1 MAGNGI
7 ELAVAYV
14 SIVPEVSKIA
24 PGVRKALGDT
34 GRYGDAAGKTLG
46 SKMASGASGALKKGL
61 KVAGLASLGV
71 SVGGAI
77 SAGLYKGLGR
87 LTAIEQA
94 QAKLKG
100 LGHSAQSVSTIM
112 DNALAS
118 VKGTAFGLEE
128 AASVAASS
136 VAAGIRP
143 GKELEK
149 TLKLVADASTI
160 AGRDMGSMG
169 TIFNK
174 VIAQGKVQGDELMQL
189 SEAGIPALALLSKQM
204 GKTTTEVSGMIRKG
218 QIDAKTFM
226 DAIGKGMP
234 GAALA
239 AGQTTQGAFKN
250 MGAAAGRLGA
260 TLAGPFYHQARD
272 AFSGMTEL
280 LDSMDA
286 TAQPVMKRFEG
297 YIRGTMVPALR
308 SMAPEAKTAF
318 TALGDSLSS
327 VVSAGQLDQAK
338 ASAVTVLTGMRDAAI
353 ALAPPLLRLVTVAA
367 QAGAAISVDTWKIFA
382 DVLNATAEVA
392 EHVVAPIASVVA
404 KLTGAVPGL
413 TQTVAV
419 FTLLRK
425 AMAMDSAIGSV
436 EKLGGRISALSGY
449 AGKASGVVG
458 ALGAK
463 VSGLTGALT
472 GFGGLAVGA
481 VVTGVTMLAST
492 VNSANSSFESASKG
506 MRAANV
512 ELEKVRNNIMLTK
525 GEMSTEQVDAVTA
538 SLNKTIDAT
547 KQLSETSKFGTQ
559 LSHLFGAY
567 NGDGMDRQIEKINTA
582 KKSVESWQFV
592 QDRLGMS
599 QKEITQA
606 IAQGGDAYDSLVSKV
621 GGLGAQGKAAAADIQ
636 YLRSKVTEMQS
647 EAQNATPLQQ
657 FTSAMKLLG
666 DASADTSEKLNV
678 YSQTV
683 ALLAGRDLSAEQSTA
698 NLNAQVEQ
706 NKQAFE
712 QAGQAAA
719 QAGGAMLTVT
729 GQIDT
734 TTAAGRELFSSA
746 QKMSEALYGQITA
759 MQQKGSTEK
768 DMIAQAQA
776 TRDTFIMNA
785 QAAGLNAEQA
795 NKLADS
801 YIGIPKQVVTV
812 ITNPGIAAASAEIAK
827 YKGKLDAVP
836 KEKAVTVKTLSED
849 AKKQLEDVGFKTQ
862 KLKDGK
868 VKITADDKQLQ
879 GVLENAKK
887 GVFNFASLAGQKKP
901 KLSVDNSQAMKGI
914 NQVKQ
919 GIDNLT
925 DKTVTITTKHKDVKG
940 HSLGGIL
947 GFSTGGFLPTT
958 GPGTE
963 RRDGFLGVDASGS
976 PIARVDA
983 GEHVTRR
990 SMSEKYHRELT
1001 EINNGTFPKLPGY
1014 ATGGTVG
1021 KKPLGM
1027 VSSIKDTASRFD
1039 LTGFATGTYGMPTIN
1054 GDKYVYGGRG
1064 WGDNLA
1070 MPIALARRAA
1080 GLAPFGE
1087 VPSVEQLPAYL
1098 QTLGARPGS
1107 WSKGKLAINFTLD
1120 GDKGSVVEAILPD
1133 GTIATMV
1140 PGKGGVLG
1148 GHVYGG
1154 LNQSYVM
1161 PASNPLAILAGV
1173 QNLPEQ
1179 LLDDK
1184 GNLLEGDELKKA
1196 IQDAGGASALPG
1208 LFKSSGTTVGSSG
1221 TITGAIK
1228 DVISAGVTGQV
1239 ADVLSVFGI
1248 EDRMPPLVNAVL
1260 QLAGLAKNQMGGSLS
1275 AGNSGAVDQMTGRTY
1290 EPSREEIAASMVATT
1305 PRSVAG
1311 AGAGQWRTTA
1321 LAALEW
1327 LGMSTAMVD
1336 NVLAE
1341 IQKRSK
1347 GNTNYSAPAPLTEEE
1362 KEQQEDFADNRAD
1375 YADSMR
1381 VYESKLAEWEKN
1393 GGKDKN
1399 GKPVAKPR
1407 KPKAPG
1413 EPKEKEFKDATVH
1426 GLMGLTPQ
1434 EFFSNVDSELPR
1446 QIYHPLANIVA
1457 GLKIMD
1463 SDNASLEML
1472 WGQMKHY
1479 EQGGKVKP
1487 NPKLKAMLKKAGVD
1501 VSGDDQII
1509 TAKTGEMIM
1518 SKTAAAGNEAVLDQM
1533 NQGVPLDERGLR
1545 AAPANMALSVYDSV
1559 APQTAAQIASGVVTA
1574 GGKIASGALREG
1586 GKALGAGVST
1596 GGNMV
1601 GSALGAIPVVGA
1613 PIGAV
1618 VSGASG
1624 IAGSAIDIGSGL
1636 AADTVDMF
1644 TPMAADLAGEGA
1656 SQVAMA
1662 GSRMMHAG
1670 VDTLNGGVP
1679 TLQEMLSD
1687 HLPEMGAA
1695 LSAVSSALPQ
1705 QIGGG
1710 AFTQQLTAPGRG
1722 GNTYNFYGVMQDMK
1736 AKFNEVSMADRMGIG
1751 AVMV

>member
-24 PGVRKALGDT
+24 PGVRQALGDT

-46 SKMASGASGALKKGL
+46 SKMAGGASSALKKGL
-61 KVAGLASLGV
+61 KVAGLASLGA

-204 GKTTTEVSGMIRKG
+204 GKTTTEVSGMIKKG

-272 AFSGMTEL
+272 VFSGMTTL
-280 LDSMDA
+280 LDGLDA

-318 TALGDSLSS
+318 AALGESLSS

-338 ASAVTVLTGMRDAAI
+338 NSAVTVLTGMRDAAI

-367 QAGAAISVDTWKIFA
+367 QVGAAISVDTWKIFA
-382 DVLNATAEVA
+382 DVLNGTAEVA
-392 EHVVAPIASVVA
+392 EHVVAPITSVVA
-404 KLTGAVPGL
+404 KLTGAAPGL
-413 TQTVAV
+413 MQTVTV

-436 EKLGGRISALSGY
+436 EKLGGRLVTLSDY

-458 ALGAK
+458 ALGSK
-463 VSGLTGALT
+463 VSGLAGSLT
-472 GFGGLAVGA
+472 GLSGIAIGA

-492 VNSANSSFESASKG
+492 VNSANSSFDSASKG

-512 ELEKVRNNIMLTK
+512 ELEKVRNNVMLTK

-567 NGDGMDRQIEKINTA
+567 NGDGLDRQIEKINTA

-599 QKEITQA
+599 QKEMTQA
-606 IAQGGDAYDSLVSKV
+606 IAQGGDAYNSLVSKV
-621 GGLGAQGKAAAADIQ
+621 GGLGEQGKAAAADIQ
-636 YLRSKVTEMQS
+636 YLRSKVTEMQ
-647 EAQNATPLQQ
+647 AAALNATPLQQ

-666 DASADTSEKLNV
+666 DASVDTSAKLNV

-698 NLNAQVEQ
+698 NLNAEVEQ

-712 QAGQAAA
+712 QAAEAAA
-719 QAGGAMLTVT
+719 QAGGVMVT
-729 GQIDT
+729 ASGQIDT

-812 ITNPGIAAASAEIAK
+812 ITNPGMAAASAEIAK

-836 KEKAVTVKTLSED
+836 NEKAVTVKTLSED
-849 AKKQLEDVGFKTQ
+849 AEKQLEDVGFKTQ

-887 GVFNFASLAGQKKP
+887 GVFSFASLAGQKKP
-901 KLSVDNSQAMKGI
+901 KLAVDNSQAMKGI

-919 GIDNLT
+919 GISSIT

-940 HSLGGIL
+940 HFLGGIL
-947 GFSTGGFLPTT
+947 GFSTGGFLPTS

-963 RRDGFLGVDASGS
+963 CRDGFLGVDASGS

-1014 ATGGTVG
+1014 ATGGMVG
-1021 KKPLGM
+1021 KKPLEIG
-1027 VSSIKDTASRFD
+1027 STLKDTASRFD
-1039 LTGFATGTYGMPTIN
+1039 LTGFATGAYGMPTIN

-1098 QTLGARPGS
+1098 QTLGARPGP
-1107 WSKGKLAINFTLD
+1107 WSKGKLAINFTLN
-1120 GDKGSVVEAILPD
+1120 GAKGSVVEAVLPD
-1133 GTIATMV
+1133 GTVATMV

-1148 GHVYGG
+1148 GHVLGG

-1184 GNLLEGDELKKA
+1184 GNLLEGDALKKA

-1208 LFKSSGTTVGSSG
+1208 LFKSSGTTIGSSG

-1228 DVISAGVTGQV
+1228 DVMSAGVTGQV

-1260 QLAGLAKNQMGGSLS
+1260 QLAGLAKNGVGSA
-1275 AGNSGAVDQMTGRTY
+1275 AGSGAAVDQMAGRTY
-1290 EPSREEIAASMVATT
+1290 EPSRDEIAASMVATT

-1311 AGAGQWRTTA
+1311 AGAQQWRTTA

-1327 LGMSTAMVD
+1327 LGMPTAMVD
-1336 NVLAE
+1336 NVLTE

-1347 GNTNYSAPAPLTEEE
+1347 GNTNYSAPAPLSEEE
-1362 KEQQEDFADNRAD
+1362 KEQQEGFAETSAD
-1375 YADSMR
+1375 YADRMR

-1545 AAPANMALSVYDSV
+1545 AAPANMALNVYDSV
-1559 APQTAAQIASGVVTA
+1559 APQAAAQIASGVVTA

-1613 PIGAV
+1613 PVGAV

-1736 AKFNEVSMADRMGIG
+1736 VKFNEVSMADRMGIG

>member
-24 PGVRKALGDT
+24 PGVRQALGDT

-327 VVSAGQLDQAK
+327 VVSAGELDQAK

-382 DVLNATAEVA
+382 DVLNATAEIA
-392 EHVVAPIASVVA
+392 EHVVAPITSVVA

-419 FTLLRK
+419 FTLLRR
-425 AMAMDSAIGSV
+425 AMAMDSTIAVV
-436 EKLGGRISALSGY
+436 EKLGGRISALSDY
-449 AGKASGVVG
+449 AGKAGGVVS
-458 ALGAK
+458 ALGSK

-492 VNSANSSFESASKG
+492 VNSANSSFDSASKG

-512 ELEKVRNNIMLTK
+512 ELEKVRNNVMLTN

-547 KQLSETSKFGTQ
+547 KELSEASKFGTQ

-567 NGDGMDRQIEKINTA
+567 NGDGLDRQIAKIDTA
-582 KKSVESWQFV
+582 KASMESWQFV

-606 IAQGGDAYDSLVSKV
+606 IAQGGDAYNSLVSKV

-636 YLRSKVTEMQS
+636 YLRSKVTEMQ
-647 EAQNATPLQQ
+647 AAAHNATPLQQ

-698 NLNAQVEQ
+698 NLNAEVEQ

-712 QAGQAAA
+712 QAAEAAA
-719 QAGGAMLTVT
+719 QAGGVMVT
-729 GQIDT
+729 ASGQIDT

-812 ITNPGIAAASAEIAK
+812 ITNPGMAAASAEIAK

-849 AKKQLEDVGFKTQ
+849 AEKQLEDVGFKTQ

-887 GVFNFASLAGQKKP
+887 GVFQFAGLADKKTP
-901 KLSVDNSQAMKGI
+901 RLKVDNSQAMKGI

-919 GIDNLT
+919 GIDNLS

-940 HSLGGIL
+940 HFLGGLL

-1021 KKPLGM
+1021 KKPLEM

-1039 LTGFATGTYGMPTIN
+1039 LTGFASGIYGMPTIN

-1070 MPIALARRAA
+1070 MPVALARRAA

-1120 GDKGSVVEAILPD
+1120 GAKGSVVEAVLPD
-1133 GTIATMV
+1133 GTVATMV
-1140 PGKGGVLG
+1140 PGKGGILG

-1208 LFKSSGTTVGSSG
+1208 LFKSSGATVGSSG

-1275 AGNSGAVDQMTGRTY
+1275 AGNSGAVDQMAGRTY

-1341 IQKRSK
+1341 IEKRSK

-1362 KEQQEDFADNRAD
+1362 KEQQADFAENRAD

-1545 AAPANMALSVYDSV
+1545 AAPANMALNVYDSV
-1559 APQTAAQIASGVVTA
+1559 APQAAAQIASGVVTA

-1687 HLPEMGAA
+1687 HLPETGAA

>member
-24 PGVRKALGDT
+24 PGVRQALGDT

-46 SKMASGASGALKKGL
+46 SKMARGASGALKKGL

-136 VAAGIRP
+136 VAAGIKP
-143 GKELEK
+143 GKDLEK

-174 VIAQGKVQGDELMQL
+174 VIAQGKVQGDELMRL

-204 GKTTTEVSGMIRKG
+204 GKTTTEVSGMIKKG

-272 AFSGMTEL
+272 AFSGMTTL
-280 LDSMDA
+280 LDSLDA
-286 TAQPVMKRFEG
+286 SAQPVMKRFEG

-318 TALGDSLSS
+318 AALGDSLSS
-327 VVSAGQLDQAK
+327 VVSTGQLDQAK

-367 QAGAAISVDTWKIFA
+367 QVGAAISVDTWKIFA

-404 KLTGAVPGL
+404 RLTGAVPGIM
-413 TQTVAV
+413 QAVSV

-425 AMAMDSAIGSV
+425 AMVMDSAIGSV
-436 EKLGGRISALSGY
+436 EKLGGRLAMLSGY

-463 VSGLTGALT
+463 VSGLAGSLAGA
-472 GFGGLAVGA
+472 GGLAIGA

-492 VNSANSSFESASKG
+492 VNSANSSFDSASKG

-512 ELEKVRNNIMLTK
+512 ELEKVRNNVMLTN

-547 KQLSETSKFGTQ
+547 KQLSEASKFGTQ

-567 NGDGMDRQIEKINTA
+567 NGDGLDRQIAKINTA

-592 QDRLGMS
+592 QERLGMS

-606 IAQGGDAYDSLVSKV
+606 IAQGGDAYNSLVSKV
-621 GGLGAQGKAAAADIQ
+621 GGLGEQGKAAAADIQ
-636 YLRSKVTEMQS
+636 YLRSKVTEMQAA
-647 EAQNATPLQQ
+647 AQNATPLQQ

-666 DASADTSEKLNV
+666 DASADTSAKLNV
-678 YSQTV
+678 YSQAV
-683 ALLAGRDLSAEQSTA
+683 AILAGRDLSAEQATS
-698 NLNAQVEQ
+698 NLNAEVEQ

-712 QAGQAAA
+712 QAGQAAT
-719 QAGGAMLTVT
+719 QTGGAMVTAT
-729 GQIDT
+729 GQINT
-734 TTAAGRELFSSA
+734 TTEAGRALFSSA

-759 MQQKGSTEK
+759 MQQKGATEEQ
-768 DMIAQAQA
+768 MIAQAQS
-776 TRDTFIMNA
+776 TYDTFVMNA
-785 QAAGLNAEQA
+785 QAAGMNAEQA
-795 NKLADS
+795 RKLADS

-812 ITNPGIAAASAEIAK
+812 ITNPGMAAASAEIAK

-836 KEKAVTVKTLSED
+836 KEKAVTVKTLSDD

-919 GIDNLT
+919 GIDNLS

-940 HSLGGIL
+940 HFLGGIL
-947 GFSTGGFLPTT
+947 GFSTGGFLPTS

-963 RRDGFLGVDASGS
+963 RRDGFLGVDAAGS

-1014 ATGGTVG
+1014 ATGGMVG
-1021 KKPLGM
+1021 KKPLEM
-1027 VSSIKDTASRFD
+1027 ASTLKDTASRFD
-1039 LTGFATGTYGMPTIN
+1039 LTGFASGIYGMPTIN
-1054 GDKYVYGGRG
+1054 GDDYVYGGRG

-1080 GLAPFGE
+1080 GLAPFSE

-1120 GDKGSVVEAILPD
+1120 GAKGSVVEAVLPD
-1133 GTIATMV
+1133 GTVATMV

-1148 GHVYGG
+1148 GHVLGG

-1173 QNLPEQ
+1173 HNLPEQ

-1208 LFKSSGTTVGSSG
+1208 LFKSSGTTIGSSG

-1260 QLAGLAKNQMGGSLS
+1260 QLAGLAKNGVGSA
-1275 AGNSGAVDQMTGRTY
+1275 AGSGAAVDQMAGRTY
-1290 EPSREEIAASMVATT
+1290 EPSRDEIAASMVATT

-1311 AGAGQWRTTA
+1311 AGAQQWRTTA

-1347 GNTNYSAPAPLTEEE
+1347 GNTNYSAPAPLSEEE

-1509 TAKTGEMIM
+1509 TAQTGEMIM
-1518 SKTAAAGNEAVLDQM
+1518 SKTAAAGNEAVLNQM

-1545 AAPANMALSVYDSV
+1545 AAPANMALNVYDSV
-1559 APQTAAQIASGVVTA
+1559 APQAAAQIASGVVTA

-1687 HLPEMGAA
+1687 HLPETGAA

-1710 AFTQQLTAPGRG
+1710 ALTKSIQRG
-1722 GNTYNFYGVMQDMK
+1722 AGGDTFIFNTYDPQTAYT
-1736 AKFNEVSMADRMGIG
+1736 KFNGLSTARAHGMG
-1751 AVMV
+1751 ALL

>member
-24 PGVRKALGDT
+24 PGVRQALGDT

-46 SKMASGASGALKKGL
+46 SKMARGASGALKKGL

-136 VAAGIRP
+136 VAAGIKP
-143 GKELEK
+143 GKDLEK

-169 TIFNK
+169 LIFNK

-204 GKTTTEVSGMIRKG
+204 GKTTTEVSGMIKKG

-272 AFSGMTEL
+272 AFSGMTTL
-280 LDSMDA
+280 LDSLDA
-286 TAQPVMKRFEG
+286 SAQPVMKRFEG

-318 TALGDSLSS
+318 AALGDSLSS
-327 VVSAGQLDQAK
+327 VVSTGQLDQAK

-367 QAGAAISVDTWKIFA
+367 QVGAAISVDTWKIFA

-404 KLTGAVPGL
+404 RLTGAVPGIM
-413 TQTVAV
+413 QAVSV

-425 AMAMDSAIGSV
+425 AMVMDSAIGSV
-436 EKLGGRISALSGY
+436 EKLGGRLAMLSGY

-463 VSGLTGALT
+463 VSGLAGSLAGA
-472 GFGGLAVGA
+472 GGLAIGA

-492 VNSANSSFESASKG
+492 VNSANSSFDSASKG

-512 ELEKVRNNIMLTK
+512 ELEKVRNNVMLTN

-567 NGDGMDRQIEKINTA
+567 NGDGLDRQIAKINTA

-592 QDRLGMS
+592 QERLGMS

-606 IAQGGDAYDSLVSKV
+606 IAQGGDAYNSLVSKV
-621 GGLGAQGKAAAADIQ
+621 GGLGEQGKAAAADIQ
-636 YLRSKVTEMQS
+636 YLRSKVTEMQAA
-647 EAQNATPLQQ
+647 AQNATPLQQ

-666 DASADTSEKLNV
+666 DASADTSAKLNV
-678 YSQTV
+678 YSQAV
-683 ALLAGRDLSAEQSTA
+683 AILAGRDLSAEQATS
-698 NLNAQVEQ
+698 NLNAEVEQ

-712 QAGQAAA
+712 QAGQAAT
-719 QAGGAMLTVT
+719 QTGGAMVTAT
-729 GQIDT
+729 GQINT
-734 TTAAGRELFSSA
+734 TTEAGRALFSSA

-759 MQQKGSTEK
+759 MQQKSATEEQ
-768 DMIAQAQA
+768 MIAQAQS
-776 TRDTFIMNA
+776 TYDTFVMNA
-785 QAAGLNAEQA
+785 QAAGMNAEQA
-795 NKLADS
+795 RKLADS

-812 ITNPGIAAASAEIAK
+812 ITNPGMAAASAEIAK

-836 KEKAVTVKTLSED
+836 KEKAVTVKTLSDD

-919 GIDNLT
+919 GIDNLS

-940 HSLGGIL
+940 HFLGGIL
-947 GFSTGGFLPTT
+947 GFSTGGFLPTS

-1014 ATGGTVG
+1014 ATGGMVG
-1021 KKPLGM
+1021 KKPLEIG
-1027 VSSIKDTASRFD
+1027 STLKDTASRFD

-1098 QTLGARPGS
+1098 QTLGARPGP

-1120 GDKGSVVEAILPD
+1120 GAKGSVVEAVLPD
-1133 GTIATMV
+1133 GTVATMV

-1148 GHVYGG
+1148 GHVLGG

-1208 LFKSSGTTVGSSG
+1208 LFKSSGTTIGSSG

-1260 QLAGLAKNQMGGSLS
+1260 QLAGLAKNGVGSA
-1275 AGNSGAVDQMTGRTY
+1275 AGSGAAVDQMAGRTY

-1311 AGAGQWRTTA
+1311 AGAQQWRTTA

-1347 GNTNYSAPAPLTEEE
+1347 GNTNYSAPAPLSEEE

-1399 GKPVAKPR
+1399 GKPVAKPK

-1413 EPKEKEFKDATVH
+1413 DPKEKEFKDATVH

-1463 SDNASLEML
+1463 SDNASLEM
-1472 WGQMKHY
+1472 QMKHY

-1518 SKTAAAGNEAVLDQM
+1518 SKTAAAGNEAVLNQM

-1545 AAPANMALSVYDSV
+1545 AAPANMALNVYDSV
-1559 APQTAAQIASGVVTA
+1559 APQAAAQIASGAVTA

-1613 PIGAV
+1613 PVGAV

-1687 HLPEMGAA
+1687 HLPETGAA

-1710 AFTQQLTAPGRG
+1710 ALTKSIQRG
-1722 GNTYNFYGVMQDMK
+1722 AGGDTFIFNTYDPQTAYT
-1736 AKFNEVSMADRMGIG
+1736 KFNGLSTARAHGMG
-1751 AVMV
+1751 ALL

>member
-24 PGVRKALGDT
+24 PGVRQALGDT

-46 SKMASGASGALKKGL
+46 SKMASGASSALKKGL

-189 SEAGIPALALLSKQM
+189 SEAGIPALALLSRRL
-204 GKTTTEVSGMIRKG
+204 GKTTTEVSGMIKKG

-318 TALGDSLSS
+318 AALGESLSS

-338 ASAVTVLTGMRDAAI
+338 NSAVTVLTGMRDAAI

-367 QAGAAISVDTWKIFA
+367 QVGAAISVDTWKIFA
-382 DVLNATAEVA
+382 DVLNGTAEVA
-392 EHVVAPIASVVA
+392 EHVVAPITSVVA
-404 KLTGAVPGL
+404 KLTGAAPGL
-413 TQTVAV
+413 MQTVTV

-436 EKLGGRISALSGY
+436 EKLGGRLVTLSDY

-458 ALGAK
+458 ALGSK
-463 VSGLTGALT
+463 VSGLAGSLT
-472 GFGGLAVGA
+472 GLSGIAIGA

-492 VNSANSSFESASKG
+492 VNSANSSFDSASKG

-512 ELEKVRNNIMLTK
+512 ELEKVRNNVMLTK

-547 KQLSETSKFGTQ
+547 KQLSEASKFGTQ

-567 NGDGMDRQIEKINTA
+567 NGDGLDRQIAKIDTA
-582 KKSVESWQFV
+582 KASMESWQFV
-592 QDRLGMS
+592 QERLGMS
-599 QKEITQA
+599 QKEMTQA
-606 IAQGGDAYDSLVSKV
+606 IAQGGSAYDSLLAKV
-621 GGLGAQGKAAAADIQ
+621 GGLGEQGKAAAADIQ
-636 YLRSKVTEMQS
+636 YLRSKVTEMQD
-647 EAQNATPLQQ
+647 AAHNATPLQQ

-666 DASADTSEKLNV
+666 DASADTSAKLNV

-683 ALLAGRDLSAEQSTA
+683 AILAGRDLSAEQATS
-698 NLNAQVEQ
+698 NLNAEVEQ

-712 QAGQAAA
+712 QAGQAAT
-719 QAGGAMLTVT
+719 QTGGAMVTAT
-729 GQIDT
+729 GQINT
-734 TTAAGRELFSSA
+734 TTEAGRALFSSA

-759 MQQKGSTEK
+759 MQQKGATEEQ
-768 DMIAQAQA
+768 MIAQAQS
-776 TRDTFIMNA
+776 TYDTFVMNA
-785 QAAGLNAEQA
+785 QAAGMNAEQA
-795 NKLADS
+795 RKLADS

-836 KEKAVTVKTLSED
+836 KEKAVTVKTLSDD

-887 GVFNFASLAGQKKP
+887 GVFQFAGLADKKTP
-901 KLSVDNSQAMKGI
+901 RLKVDNSQAMKGI

-919 GIDNLT
+919 GIDNLS

-940 HSLGGIL
+940 HFLGGIL
-947 GFSTGGFLPTT
+947 GFSTGGFLPTS
-958 GPGTE
+958 GPGAE

-1014 ATGGTVG
+1014 ATGGMVG
-1021 KKPLGM
+1021 KKPLEIG
-1027 VSSIKDTASRFD
+1027 STLKDTASRFD
-1039 LTGFATGTYGMPTIN
+1039 LTGFASGTYGMPTIN

-1120 GDKGSVVEAILPD
+1120 GAKGSVVEAVLPD
-1133 GTIATMV
+1133 GTVATMV

-1148 GHVYGG
+1148 GHVLGG
-1154 LNQSYVM
+1154 LSQSFVM

-1208 LFKSSGTTVGSSG
+1208 LFKSSGTTIGSSG

-1260 QLAGLAKNQMGGSLS
+1260 QLAGLAKNGVGSA
-1275 AGNSGAVDQMTGRTY
+1275 AGSGAAVDQMAGRTY
-1290 EPSREEIAASMVATT
+1290 EPSRDEIAASMVATT

-1311 AGAGQWRTTA
+1311 AGAQQWRTTA

-1545 AAPANMALSVYDSV
+1545 AAPANMALNVYDSV
-1559 APQTAAQIASGVVTA
+1559 APQAAAQIASGVVTA

-1613 PIGAV
+1613 PVGAV

-1710 AFTQQLTAPGRG
+1710 AVTKSIQRRAG
-1722 GNTYNFYGVMQDMK
+1722 GDTFIFNTYDPQTAYT
-1736 AKFNEVSMADRMGIG
+1736 KFNGLSAARAHGMG
-1751 AVMV
+1751 ALL

>member
-24 PGVRKALGDT
+24 PGVRQALGDT

-46 SKMASGASGALKKGL
+46 SKMASGASSALKKGL

-204 GKTTTEVSGMIRKG
+204 GKTATEVSGMIRKG

-327 VVSAGQLDQAK
+327 VVSAGELDQAK

-367 QAGAAISVDTWKIFA
+367 QVGAAISVDTWKIFA
-382 DVLNATAEVA
+382 DVLNATAEIA
-392 EHVVAPIASVVA
+392 EHVVAPITSVVA

-419 FTLLRK
+419 FTLLRR
-425 AMAMDSAIGSV
+425 AMAMDSTIAVV
-436 EKLGGRISALSGY
+436 EKLGGRISALSDY
-449 AGKASGVVG
+449 AGKAGGVVS
-458 ALGAK
+458 ALGSK
-463 VSGLTGALT
+463 VSGLTGAFT

-492 VNSANSSFESASKG
+492 VNSANSSFDSASKG

-512 ELEKVRNNIMLTK
+512 ELEKVRNNVMLTK

-547 KQLSETSKFGTQ
+547 KQLSETNKFGTQ

-567 NGDGMDRQIEKINTA
+567 NGDGLDRQIEKINTA

-599 QKEITQA
+599 QKEMTQA
-606 IAQGGDAYDSLVSKV
+606 IAQGGSAYDSLLAKV
-621 GGLGAQGKAAAADIQ
+621 GGLGEQGKAAAADIQ
-636 YLRSKVTEMQS
+636 YLRSKVTEMQAA
-647 EAQNATPLQQ
+647 AQNATPLQQ

-666 DASADTSEKLNV
+666 DASADTSAKLNV

-698 NLNAQVEQ
+698 NLNAEVEQ

-712 QAGQAAA
+712 QAAEAAA
-719 QAGGAMLTVT
+719 QAGGVMVT
-729 GQIDT
+729 ASGQIDT

-812 ITNPGIAAASAEIAK
+812 ITNPGMAAASAEIAK

-836 KEKAVTVKTLSED
+836 NEKAVTVKTLSED
-849 AKKQLEDVGFKTQ
+849 AEKQLEDVGFKTQ

-887 GVFNFASLAGQKKP
+887 GVFQFAGLADKKTP
-901 KLSVDNSQAMKGI
+901 RLKVDNSQAMKGI

-919 GIDNLT
+919 GIDNLS

-940 HSLGGIL
+940 HFLGGLL

-1021 KKPLGM
+1021 KKPLEM

-1070 MPIALARRAA
+1070 MPVALARRAA

-1087 VPSVEQLPAYL
+1087 VPSVDQLPAYL

-1107 WSKGKLAINFTLD
+1107 WSKGKLAINFTLN
-1120 GDKGSVVEAILPD
+1120 GAKGSVVEAVLPD
-1133 GTIATMV
+1133 GTVATMV

-1148 GHVYGG
+1148 GHVLGG

-1196 IQDAGGASALPG
+1196 VQDAGGASALPG
-1208 LFKSSGTTVGSSG
+1208 LFKSSGTTIGSSG

-1239 ADVLSVFGI
+1239 DDILSVFGI

-1260 QLAGLAKNQMGGSLS
+1260 QLAGLAKNGVGSA
-1275 AGNSGAVDQMTGRTY
+1275 AGSGAAVDQMAGRTY
-1290 EPSREEIAASMVATT
+1290 EPSRDEIAASMVATT

-1311 AGAGQWRTTA
+1311 AGAQQWRTTA

-1347 GNTNYSAPAPLTEEE
+1347 GNTNYSAPAPLSEEE
-1362 KEQQEDFADNRAD
+1362 KEQQEDFAETSAD

-1479 EQGGKVKP
+1479 AQGGKVKP

-1545 AAPANMALSVYDSV
+1545 AAPANMALNVYDSV
-1559 APQTAAQIASGVVTA
+1559 APQAAAQIASGVVTA
-1574 GGKIASGALREG
+1574 GGKIASGALRES

-1613 PIGAV
+1613 PVGAV

-1687 HLPEMGAA
+1687 HLPETGAA

>member
-14 SIVPEVSKIA
+14 SIVPGVSKIA

-46 SKMASGASGALKKGL
+46 SKMASGASSALKKGL
-61 KVAGLASLGV
+61 KVAGLASLGA

-218 QIDAKTFM
+218 QIDAETFM

-318 TALGDSLSS
+318 AALGESLSS

-338 ASAVTVLTGMRDAAI
+338 NSAVTVLTGMRDAAI

-367 QAGAAISVDTWKIFA
+367 QVGAAISVDTWKIFA
-382 DVLNATAEVA
+382 DVLNGTAEVA
-392 EHVVAPIASVVA
+392 EHVVAPITSVVA
-404 KLTGAVPGL
+404 KLTGAAPGL
-413 TQTVAV
+413 MQTVTV

-436 EKLGGRISALSGY
+436 EKLGGRLVTLSDY

-458 ALGAK
+458 ALGSK
-463 VSGLTGALT
+463 VSGLAGSLT
-472 GFGGLAVGA
+472 GLSGIAIGA

-492 VNSANSSFESASKG
+492 VNSANSSFDSASKG

-512 ELEKVRNNIMLTK
+512 ELEKVRNNVMLTK

-547 KQLSETSKFGTQ
+547 KQLSEASKFGTQ

-567 NGDGMDRQIEKINTA
+567 NGDGLDRQIAKIDTA
-582 KKSVESWQFV
+582 KASMESWQFV
-592 QDRLGMS
+592 QERLGMS
-599 QKEITQA
+599 QKEMTQA
-606 IAQGGDAYDSLVSKV
+606 IAQGGSAYDSLLAKV
-621 GGLGAQGKAAAADIQ
+621 GGLGEQGKAAAADIQ
-636 YLRSKVTEMQS
+636 YLRSKVTEMQDA
-647 EAQNATPLQQ
+647 AQNATPLQQ

-666 DASADTSEKLNV
+666 DASADTSAKLNV
-678 YSQTV
+678 YSQAV
-683 ALLAGRDLSAEQSTA
+683 AILAGRDLSAEQATS
-698 NLNAQVEQ
+698 NLNAEVEQ

-712 QAGQAAA
+712 QAGQAAT
-719 QAGGAMLTVT
+719 QTGGAMVTAT
-729 GQIDT
+729 GQINT
-734 TTAAGRELFSSA
+734 TTEAGRALFSSA

-759 MQQKGSTEK
+759 MQQKGATEEQ
-768 DMIAQAQA
+768 MIAQAQS
-776 TRDTFIMNA
+776 TYDTFVMNA
-785 QAAGLNAEQA
+785 QAAGMNAEQA
-795 NKLADS
+795 RKLADS

-887 GVFNFASLAGQKKP
+887 GVFQFAGLADKKTP
-901 KLSVDNSQAMKGI
+901 RLKVDNSQAMKGI

-919 GIDNLT
+919 GIDNLS

-940 HSLGGIL
+940 HFLGGIL
-947 GFSTGGFLPTT
+947 GFSTGGFLPTS

-1014 ATGGTVG
+1014 ATGGMVG
-1021 KKPLGM
+1021 KKPLEIG
-1027 VSSIKDTASRFD
+1027 STLKDTASRFD

-1107 WSKGKLAINFTLD
+1107 WSKGKLAINFTLN
-1120 GDKGSVVEAILPD
+1120 GAKGSVVEAVLPD
-1133 GTIATMV
+1133 GTVATMV

-1148 GHVYGG
+1148 GHVLGG
-1154 LNQSYVM
+1154 LNQSFVM

-1196 IQDAGGASALPG
+1196 IRDEGGASALPG
-1208 LFKSSGTTVGSSG
+1208 LFKSSGTMVGSSG

-1260 QLAGLAKNQMGGSLS
+1260 QLAGMAKNSVGGG
-1275 AGNSGAVDQMTGRTY
+1275 AGGGVVDQMAGRTY
-1290 EPSREEIAASMVATT
+1290 EPSRDEIAASMVATT

-1311 AGAGQWRTTA
+1311 AGAQQWRTTA

-1347 GNTNYSAPAPLTEEE
+1347 GNTNYSAPAPLSEEE

-1545 AAPANMALSVYDSV
+1545 AAPANMALNVYDSV
-1559 APQTAAQIASGVVTA
+1559 APQAAAQIASGVVTA

-1613 PIGAV
+1613 PVGAV

-1695 LSAVSSALPQ
+1695 LSAVSSVLPQ

-1710 AFTQQLTAPGRG
+1710 ALTKSIQRG
-1722 GNTYNFYGVMQDMK
+1722 AGGDTFIFNTYDPQTAYTE
-1736 AKFNEVSMADRMGIG
+1736 FNGLSTARAHGMG
-1751 AVMV
+1751 ALL

>member
-24 PGVRKALGDT
+24 PGVRQALGDT

-46 SKMASGASGALKKGL
+46 SKMASGASSALKKGL

-94 QAKLKG
+94 EAKLKG

-112 DNALAS
+112 GNALAS

-169 TIFNK
+169 LIFNK

-218 QIDAKTFM
+218 QIDAQTFM

-272 AFSGMTEL
+272 AFSGMTAL
-280 LDSMDA
+280 LDSLDA

-297 YIRGTMVPALR
+297 HIRGTLVPALR

-318 TALGDSLSS
+318 TALGESLSDA
-327 VVSAGQLDQAK
+327 VSAGQLDQAK
-338 ASAVTVLTGMRDAAI
+338 NSAVAVLTGMRDAAI

-367 QAGAAISVDTWKIFA
+367 QVGAAISVDTWKIFA
-382 DVLNATAEVA
+382 DVLNGTAEVA
-392 EHVVAPIASVVA
+392 EHVVAPIASVVG
-404 KLTGAVPGL
+404 KLTGAAPGL
-413 TQTVAV
+413 MQTVTV

-436 EKLGGRISALSGY
+436 EKLGGRLATLSGY
-449 AGKASGVVG
+449 VGKASGVVG
-458 ALGAK
+458 ALGSK
-463 VSGLTGALT
+463 VSGLAGSLT
-472 GFGGLAVGA
+472 GLSGIAIGA

-492 VNSANSSFESASKG
+492 VNSANSSFDSASKG

-525 GEMSTEQVDAVTA
+525 GEMDETQIDAIAVSLGKTVDATRE
-538 SLNKTIDAT
+538 
-547 KQLSETSKFGTQ
+547 LSEASKFGTQ
-559 LSHLFGAY
+559 LSHIFGAY
-567 NGDGMDRQIEKINTA
+567 NGDGLDRQIAKIDTA
-582 KKSVESWQFV
+582 KASMESWQFV
-592 QDRLGMS
+592 QEKLGMS
-599 QKEITQA
+599 QKEMTQA
-606 IAQGGDAYDSLVSKV
+606 IAQGGSAYDSLLAKV
-621 GGLGAQGKAAAADIQ
+621 GGLGEQGKAAAADIQ
-636 YLRSKVTEMQS
+636 YLRSKVTEMQAS
-647 EAQNATPLQQ
+647 AQNATPLQQ

-666 DASADTSEKLNV
+666 DASADTSAKLNV
-678 YSQTV
+678 YSQAV
-683 ALLAGRDLSAEQSTA
+683 AILAGRDLSAEQATS
-698 NLNAQVEQ
+698 NLNAEVEQ

-719 QAGGAMLTVT
+719 QAGGAMVTAT

-734 TTAAGRELFSSA
+734 TTEAGRALFSSA

-759 MQQKGSTEK
+759 MQQKGATEEQMIEQARSTY
-768 DMIAQAQA
+768 
-776 TRDTFIMNA
+776 DTFVMNA
-785 QAAGLNAEQA
+785 QAAGMNAEQA
-795 NKLADS
+795 RKLADS

-812 ITNPGIAAASAEIAK
+812 ITNPGMAAASAEIAK

-836 KEKAVTVKTLSED
+836 NEKAVTVKTLSDD

-887 GVFNFASLAGQKKP
+887 GVFQFAGLADKKTP
-901 KLSVDNSQAMKGI
+901 KLKVDNSQAMKGI

-919 GIDNLT
+919 GIDNLS

-940 HSLGGIL
+940 HFLGGIL
-947 GFSTGGFLPTT
+947 GFSTGGFLPTS

-1014 ATGGTVG
+1014 ATGGMVG
-1021 KKPLGM
+1021 KKPLEIG
-1027 VSSIKDTASRFD
+1027 STLKDTASRFD
-1039 LTGFATGTYGMPTIN
+1039 LTGFATGAYGMPTIN
-1054 GDKYVYGGRG
+1054 GDDYVYGGRG

-1098 QTLGARPGS
+1098 QTLGARPGT

-1120 GDKGSVVEAILPD
+1120 GAKGSVVEAVLPD
-1133 GTIATMV
+1133 GTVATMV

-1154 LNQSYVM
+1154 LNQSFVM

-1184 GNLLEGDELKKA
+1184 GNLLEGDALKKA
-1196 IQDAGGASALPG
+1196 IQEAGGASALPG
-1208 LFKSSGTTVGSSG
+1208 LFKSSGTTIGSSG

-1260 QLAGLAKNQMGGSLS
+1260 QLAGMAKNGVGGA
-1275 AGNSGAVDQMTGRTY
+1275 AGSGAAVDQMAGRTY
-1290 EPSREEIAASMVATT
+1290 EPSRDEIAASMVATT

-1311 AGAGQWRTTA
+1311 AGAQQWRTTA

-1347 GNTNYSAPAPLTEEE
+1347 GNTNYSAPAPLAEEE

-1413 EPKEKEFKDATVH
+1413 GPKEKEFKDATVH

-1545 AAPANMALSVYDSV
+1545 AAPANMALNVYDSV
-1559 APQTAAQIASGVVTA
+1559 APQAAAQIASGVVTA
-1574 GGKIASGALREG
+1574 GGKLASGALREG

-1596 GGNMV
+1596 GGTMV

-1613 PIGAV
+1613 PVGAA

-1624 IAGSAIDIGSGL
+1624 IAGSAIDIGSGM

-1687 HLPEMGAA
+1687 HLPETGAA

-1710 AFTQQLTAPGRG
+1710 ALTKSIQRG
-1722 GNTYNFYGVMQDMK
+1722 AGGDTFIFNTYDPQTAYT
-1736 AKFNEVSMADRMGIG
+1736 KFNGISTARAHGMG
-1751 AVMV
+1751 ALL

>member
-34 GRYGDAAGKTLG
+34 GRYGDAVGKTLG
-46 SKMASGASGALKKGL
+46 SKMASGASSALKKGL
-61 KVAGLASLGV
+61 KVAGLASLGA

-318 TALGDSLSS
+318 TALGESLSS

-338 ASAVTVLTGMRDAAI
+338 ASAVTVLTGMRDAAV
-353 ALAPPLLRLVTVAA
+353 ALAPPLLRLVAVAA
-367 QAGAAISVDTWKIFA
+367 QVGAAISVDTWKIFA
-382 DVLNATAEVA
+382 DVLNGTAEVA
-392 EHVVAPIASVVA
+392 EHVVAPIASVVG
-404 KLTGAVPGL
+404 KLTGAAPGL
-413 TQTVAV
+413 MQTVTV

-436 EKLGGRISALSGY
+436 EKLGGRIATLSGY

-458 ALGAK
+458 ALGSK
-463 VSGLTGALT
+463 VSGLAGSLT
-472 GFGGLAVGA
+472 GLSGIAIGA

-492 VNSANSSFESASKG
+492 VNSANSSFDSASKG

-512 ELEKVRNNIMLTK
+512 ELEKVRNNVMLTK

-547 KQLSETSKFGTQ
+547 KELSETNKFGTQ

-567 NGDGMDRQIEKINTA
+567 NGDGLDRQIAKIDTA
-582 KKSVESWQFV
+582 KASMESWQFV
-592 QDRLGMS
+592 QEKLGMS
-599 QKEITQA
+599 QKEMTQA

-621 GGLGAQGKAAAADIQ
+621 GGLGEQGKAAAADIQ
-636 YLRSKVTEMQS
+636 YLRSKVTEIQA
-647 EAQNATPLQQ
+647 EAHNATPLQQ

-666 DASADTSEKLNV
+666 DASADTSAKLTV
-678 YSQTV
+678 YSQAV
-683 ALLAGRDLSAEQSTA
+683 AILAGRDLSAEQSTA
-698 NLNAQVEQ
+698 NLNAEIEQ

-712 QAGQAAA
+712 QAAQAAA
-719 QAGGAMLTVT
+719 QAGGVLVT
-729 GQIDT
+729 ASGQIDT

-768 DMIAQAQA
+768 DMIDQAQA

-887 GVFNFASLAGQKKP
+887 GVFQFAGLADKKTP
-901 KLSVDNSQAMKGI
+901 RLKVDNSQAMKGI

-919 GIDNLT
+919 GIDNLS

-940 HSLGGIL
+940 HFLGGIL
-947 GFSTGGFLPTT
+947 GFSTGGFLPTS

-963 RRDGFLGVDASGS
+963 RRDGFLGVDAAGS

-1014 ATGGTVG
+1014 ATGGMVG
-1021 KKPLGM
+1021 KKPLEIG
-1027 VSSIKDTASRFD
+1027 STLKDTASRFD
-1039 LTGFATGTYGMPTIN
+1039 LTGFASGAYGMPTIN

-1107 WSKGKLAINFTLD
+1107 WSKGKLAINFTLN
-1120 GDKGSVVEAILPD
+1120 GAKGSVVEAVLPD
-1133 GTIATMV
+1133 GTVATMV

-1148 GHVYGG
+1148 GHVLGG
-1154 LNQSYVM
+1154 LNQSFVM

-1196 IQDAGGASALPG
+1196 IRDAGGASALPG
-1208 LFKSSGTTVGSSG
+1208 LFKSSGTTIGSSG

-1260 QLAGLAKNQMGGSLS
+1260 QLAGLAKNGVGSA
-1275 AGNSGAVDQMTGRTY
+1275 AGSGAAVDQMAGRTY
-1290 EPSREEIAASMVATT
+1290 EPSRDEIAASMVATT

-1311 AGAGQWRTTA
+1311 AGAQQWRTTA

-1336 NVLAE
+1336 NVLTE

-1347 GNTNYSAPAPLTEEE
+1347 GNTNYSATAPLTEEE
-1362 KEQQEDFADNRAD
+1362 KEQQEDFANNRSD

-1393 GGKDKN
+1393 GGKNKD

-1413 EPKEKEFKDATVH
+1413 EPKEKEFKDATIH

-1545 AAPANMALSVYDSV
+1545 AAPANMALNVYDSV
-1559 APQTAAQIASGVVTA
+1559 APQAAAQIASGVVTA

-1613 PIGAV
+1613 PVGAV

>member
-24 PGVRKALGDT
+24 PGVRQALGDT
-34 GRYGDAAGKTLG
+34 GKYGDAAGKTLG
-46 SKMASGASGALKKGL
+46 SKMARGTSSALKKGL
-61 KVAGLASLGV
+61 KVAGLASLGA

-94 QAKLKG
+94 EAKLKG
-100 LGHSAQSVSTIM
+100 LGHSAGSVSTIM
-112 DNALAS
+112 GNALAS

-136 VAAGIRP
+136 VAAGIKP
-143 GKELEK
+143 GKDLEK

-218 QIDAKTFM
+218 QIDAQTFM

-239 AGQTTQGAFKN
+239 AGQTTAGAFKN

-272 AFSGMTEL
+272 AFSGITTL
-280 LDSMDA
+280 LDNMDA

-297 YIRGTMVPALR
+297 HIRGTLVPALR

-318 TALGDSLSS
+318 TALGDSLSD

-338 ASAVTVLTGMRDAAI
+338 NSAVAVLTGMRDAAI

-367 QAGAAISVDTWKIFA
+367 QVGAAISVDTWRIFA
-382 DVLNATAEVA
+382 DVLNGTAEVA
-392 EHVVAPIASVVA
+392 EHVVAPIASVVG
-404 KLTGAVPGL
+404 KLTGAAPGL
-413 TQTVAV
+413 MQTVTV

-425 AMAMDSAIGSV
+425 AMAMDSSIAAV
-436 EKLGGRISALSGY
+436 EKFGAKLSTLSTY
-449 AGKASGVVG
+449 TVVASGKLS

-463 VSGLTGALT
+463 VSSLAGALT
-472 GFGGLAVGA
+472 GLSGIAIGA

-492 VNSANSSFESASKG
+492 VNGANAAVESASKG

-512 ELEKVRNNIMLTK
+512 ELEKIRYNITLTNGK
-525 GEMSTEQVDAVTA
+525 MSTEQIDAVAASLDKTVDAA
-538 SLNKTIDAT
+538 RE
-547 KQLSETSKFGTQ
+547 LSETSKFGTQ

-567 NGDGMDRQIEKINTA
+567 NGEGLDRKIA
-582 KKSVESWQFV
+582 KIDAAKASTESWQFV
-592 QDRLGMS
+592 QEKLGMS
-599 QKEITQA
+599 QKEMTQA
-606 IAQGGDAYDSLVSKV
+606 IAQGGDAYNFLRAKV
-621 GGLGAQGKAAAADIQ
+621 EGLGEQGKVAAADIQ
-636 YLRSKVTEMQS
+636 YLRSKVTEIQS
-647 EAQNATPLQQ
+647 AAQNATPLQQ

-666 DASADTSEKLNV
+666 DASADTSAKLNV
-678 YSQTV
+678 YSQAV
-683 ALLAGRDLSAEQSTA
+683 AILAGRDLSAEQATS
-698 NLNAQVEQ
+698 NLNAEVEQ

-719 QAGGAMLTVT
+719 QAGGAMVT
-729 GQIDT
+729 ATGKIDT
-734 TTAAGRELFSSA
+734 TTEAGRALFSST

-759 MQQKGSTEK
+759 MQQKGATEEQ
-768 DMIAQAQA
+768 MIAQAQS
-776 TRDTFIMNA
+776 TYDTFMMNA
-785 QAAGLNAEQA
+785 QAAGMNAEQA
-795 NKLADS
+795 RKLADS

-812 ITNPGIAAASAEIAK
+812 ITNPGMAAASAEIAK

-836 KEKAVTVKTLSED
+836 NEKAVTVKTLSDD
-849 AKKQLEDVGFKTQ
+849 AKKQLEDVGFKTKQ
-862 KLKDGK
+862 LKDGK

-879 GVLENAKK
+879 GVLEDAKK
-887 GVFNFASLAGQKKP
+887 GVFQFEGLADKKTP
-901 KLSVDNSQAMKGI
+901 KLKVDNSQAMKGI

-947 GFSTGGFLPTT
+947 GFSTGGFLPTS

-1014 ATGGTVG
+1014 ATGGMVG
-1021 KKPLGM
+1021 KKPLEIG
-1027 VSSIKDTASRFD
+1027 STLKDTASRFD
-1039 LTGFATGTYGMPTIN
+1039 LTGFATGAYGMPSVN
-1054 GDKYVYGGRG
+1054 GNDYVYGGRG

-1120 GDKGSVVEAILPD
+1120 GAKGSVVEAVLPD
-1133 GTIATMV
+1133 GTVATMV
-1140 PGKGGVLG
+1140 PGRGGVLG

-1154 LNQSYVM
+1154 LNQSFVM

-1196 IQDAGGASALPG
+1196 IQEAGGASALPG

-1260 QLAGLAKNQMGGSLS
+1260 QLAGMAKNGVGGAAGSS
-1275 AGNSGAVDQMTGRTY
+1275 AAVDQMAGRTY
-1290 EPSREEIAASMVATT
+1290 EPSRDEIAASMVATT

-1311 AGAGQWRTTA
+1311 AGAQQWRTTA

-1341 IQKRSK
+1341 IQKWSK
-1347 GNTNYSAPAPLTEEE
+1347 GNTNFSGPAPVDPEEL
-1362 KEQQEDFADNRAD
+1362 EQQDS

-1381 VYESKLAEWEKN
+1381 VYRDRLAKWEAS
-1393 GGKDKN
+1393 GGKDKKGN
-1399 GKPVAKPR
+1399 PVAKPK
-1407 KPKAPG
+1407 KPKSPG
-1413 EPKEKEFKDATVH
+1413 EKEFKDATIH
-1426 GLMGLTPQ
+1426 GLMGLTPA

-1446 QIYHPLANIVA
+1446 QIYHPLSNLVA

-1463 SDNASLEML
+1463 ADNASLEML

-1479 EQGGKVKP
+1479 ERGGKVKP

-1518 SKTAAAGNEAVLDQM
+1518 SKTAAAGNEAVLNQM

-1545 AAPANMALSVYDSV
+1545 AAPANMALNVYDSV
-1559 APQTAAQIASGVVTA
+1559 APQAAAQIASGVVTA
-1574 GGKIASGALREG
+1574 GGKLASGALREG
-1586 GKALGAGVST
+1586 GKALGAGVSM
-1596 GGNMV
+1596 GGTMV

-1613 PIGAV
+1613 PVGAA

-1624 IAGSAIDIGSGL
+1624 IAGSAIDIGSGM
-1636 AADTVDMF
+1636 AADAVDMF

-1687 HLPEMGAA
+1687 HLPETGAA

-1710 AFTQQLTAPGRG
+1710 ALTKSIQRG
-1722 GNTYNFYGVMQDMK
+1722 AGGDTFIFNTYDPQTAYT
-1736 AKFNEVSMADRMGIG
+1736 KFNGISTARAHGMG
-1751 AVMV
+1751 ALL

>member
-46 SKMASGASGALKKGL
+46 SKMASGASSALKKGL
-61 KVAGLASLGV
+61 KVAGLASLGA

-204 GKTTTEVSGMIRKG
+204 GKTTTEVSGMIKKG

-318 TALGDSLSS
+318 AALGESLSS

-338 ASAVTVLTGMRDAAI
+338 NSAVTVLTGMRDAAI

-367 QAGAAISVDTWKIFA
+367 QVGAAISVDTWKIFA
-382 DVLNATAEVA
+382 DVLNGTAEVA
-392 EHVVAPIASVVA
+392 EHVVAPITSVVA
-404 KLTGAVPGL
+404 KLTGAAPGL
-413 TQTVAV
+413 MQTVTV

-436 EKLGGRISALSGY
+436 EKLGGRLVTLSGY

-458 ALGAK
+458 ALGSK
-463 VSGLTGALT
+463 LSGLTGAFT

-492 VNSANSSFESASKG
+492 VNSANSSFDSASKG

-512 ELEKVRNNIMLTK
+512 ELEKVRNNVMLTK

-547 KQLSETSKFGTQ
+547 KQLSEASKFGTQ

-567 NGDGMDRQIEKINTA
+567 NGDGLDRQIAKIDTA
-582 KKSVESWQFV
+582 KASMESWQFV
-592 QDRLGMS
+592 QERLGMS
-599 QKEITQA
+599 QKEMTQA
-606 IAQGGDAYDSLVSKV
+606 IAQGGSAYDSLLAKV
-621 GGLGAQGKAAAADIQ
+621 GGLGEQGKAAAADIQ
-636 YLRSKVTEMQS
+636 YLRSKVTEMQDA
-647 EAQNATPLQQ
+647 AQNATPLQQ

-666 DASADTSEKLNV
+666 DASADTSAKLNV
-678 YSQTV
+678 YSQAV
-683 ALLAGRDLSAEQSTA
+683 AILAGRDLSAEQATS
-698 NLNAQVEQ
+698 NLNAEVEQ

-712 QAGQAAA
+712 QAGQAAT
-719 QAGGAMLTVT
+719 QTGGAMVTAT
-729 GQIDT
+729 GQINT
-734 TTAAGRELFSSA
+734 TTEAGRALFSSA

-785 QAAGLNAEQA
+785 QAAGMNAEQA
-795 NKLADS
+795 SKLADS

-887 GVFNFASLAGQKKP
+887 GVFNFAALAGQKKP

-919 GIDNLT
+919 GIDNLS

-940 HSLGGIL
+940 HFLGGIL
-947 GFSTGGFLPTT
+947 GFSTGGFLPTS

-1014 ATGGTVG
+1014 ATGGMVG
-1021 KKPLGM
+1021 KKPLEIG
-1027 VSSIKDTASRFD
+1027 STLKDTASRFD
-1039 LTGFATGTYGMPTIN
+1039 LTGFASGTYGMPTIN

-1087 VPSVEQLPAYL
+1087 VPSVEQLPDYL

-1107 WSKGKLAINFTLD
+1107 WSKGKLAINFTLN
-1120 GDKGSVVEAILPD
+1120 GAKGSVVEAVLPD
-1133 GTIATMV
+1133 GTVATMV

-1148 GHVYGG
+1148 GHVLGG
-1154 LNQSYVM
+1154 LNQSFVM

-1208 LFKSSGTTVGSSG
+1208 LFKSSGTTIGSSG

-1260 QLAGLAKNQMGGSLS
+1260 QLAGMAKNGVGSA
-1275 AGNSGAVDQMTGRTY
+1275 AGSGAAVDQMAGRTY
-1290 EPSREEIAASMVATT
+1290 EPSRDEIAASMVATT

-1311 AGAGQWRTTA
+1311 AGAQQWRTTA

-1545 AAPANMALSVYDSV
+1545 AAPANMALNVYDSV
-1559 APQTAAQIASGVVTA
+1559 APQAAAQIASGVVTA

-1613 PIGAV
+1613 PVGAV

-1624 IAGSAIDIGSGL
+1624 IAGNAIDIGSGL

-1687 HLPEMGAA
+1687 HLPETGAA

-1710 AFTQQLTAPGRG
+1710 ALTKSIQRG
-1722 GNTYNFYGVMQDMK
+1722 AGGDTFIFNTYDPQTAYT
-1736 AKFNEVSMADRMGIG
+1736 KFNGLSAARAHGMG
-1751 AVMV
+1751 ALL

>member
-61 KVAGLASLGV
+61 KVAGLASLGA

-719 QAGGAMLTVT
+719 QAGGAMLTAT

-1413 EPKEKEFKDATVH
+1413 EPKEKEFKGRHCSWPYGAY
-1426 GLMGLTPQ
+1426 P
-1434 EFFSNVDSELPR
+1434 
-1446 QIYHPLANIVA
+1446 
-1457 GLKIMD
+1457 
-1463 SDNASLEML
+1463 
-1472 WGQMKHY
+1472 
-1479 EQGGKVKP
+1479 
-1487 NPKLKAMLKKAGVD
+1487 AGVLLEC
-1501 VSGDDQII
+1501 G
-1509 TAKTGEMIM
+1509 
-1518 SKTAAAGNEAVLDQM
+1518 
-1533 NQGVPLDERGLR
+1533 
-1545 AAPANMALSVYDSV
+1545 
-1559 APQTAAQIASGVVTA
+1559 
-1574 GGKIASGALREG
+1574 
-1586 GKALGAGVST
+1586 
-1596 GGNMV
+1596 
-1601 GSALGAIPVVGA
+1601 
-1613 PIGAV
+1613 
-1618 VSGASG
+1618 
-1624 IAGSAIDIGSGL
+1624 
-1636 AADTVDMF
+1636 F
-1644 TPMAADLAGEGA
+1644 
-1656 SQVAMA
+1656 
-1662 GSRMMHAG
+1662 
-1670 VDTLNGGVP
+1670 
-1679 TLQEMLSD
+1679 
-1687 HLPEMGAA
+1687 
-1695 LSAVSSALPQ
+1695 
-1705 QIGGG
+1705 
-1710 AFTQQLTAPGRG
+1710 
-1722 GNTYNFYGVMQDMK
+1722 
-1736 AKFNEVSMADRMGIG
+1736 
-1751 AVMV
+1751 

>member
-46 SKMASGASGALKKGL
+46 SKMASGASSALKKGL
-61 KVAGLASLGV
+61 KVAGLASLGA

-204 GKTTTEVSGMIRKG
+204 GKTTTEVSGMIKKG

-318 TALGDSLSS
+318 AALGESLSS

-338 ASAVTVLTGMRDAAI
+338 NSAVTVLTGMRDAAI

-367 QAGAAISVDTWKIFA
+367 QVGAAISVDTWKIFA
-382 DVLNATAEVA
+382 DVLNGTAEVA
-392 EHVVAPIASVVA
+392 EHVVAPITSVVA
-404 KLTGAVPGL
+404 KLTGAAPGL
-413 TQTVAV
+413 MQTVTV

-436 EKLGGRISALSGY
+436 EKLGGRLVTLSGY

-458 ALGAK
+458 ALGSK
-463 VSGLTGALT
+463 VSGLTGAFT

-481 VVTGVTMLAST
+481 VVTGITMLAST
-492 VNSANSSFESASKG
+492 VNSANSSFDSASKG

-512 ELEKVRNNIMLTK
+512 ELEKVRNNVMLTK

-547 KQLSETSKFGTQ
+547 KELSETSKFGTQ

-567 NGDGMDRQIEKINTA
+567 NGDGLDRQIAKIDTA
-582 KKSVESWQFV
+582 KASMESWQFV

-606 IAQGGDAYDSLVSKV
+606 IAQGGDAYNSLVSKV
-621 GGLGAQGKAAAADIQ
+621 GGLGEQGKAAAADIQ
-636 YLRSKVTEMQS
+636 YLRSKVTEMQAA
-647 EAQNATPLQQ
+647 AQNATPLQQ

-666 DASADTSEKLNV
+666 DASADTSAKLNV

-698 NLNAQVEQ
+698 NLNAEVEQ

-712 QAGQAAA
+712 QAAEAAA
-719 QAGGAMLTVT
+719 QAGGVMVT
-729 GQIDT
+729 ASGQIDT

-812 ITNPGIAAASAEIAK
+812 ITNPGMAAASAEIAK

-836 KEKAVTVKTLSED
+836 NEKAVTVKTLSED
-849 AKKQLEDVGFKTQ
+849 AEKQLEDVGFKTQ

-887 GVFNFASLAGQKKP
+887 GVFQFAGLADKKTP
-901 KLSVDNSQAMKGI
+901 RLKVDNSQAMKGI

-919 GIDNLT
+919 GIDNLS

-940 HSLGGIL
+940 HFLGGLL
-947 GFSTGGFLPTT
+947 GFSTGGFLPTS

-1014 ATGGTVG
+1014 ATGGMVG
-1021 KKPLGM
+1021 KKPLEIG
-1027 VSSIKDTASRFD
+1027 STFKDTASRFD
-1039 LTGFATGTYGMPTIN
+1039 LTGFASGTYGMPTIN

-1070 MPIALARRAA
+1070 MPVALARRAA

-1087 VPSVEQLPAYL
+1087 VPSVEQLPDYL

-1107 WSKGKLAINFTLD
+1107 WSKGKLAINFTLN
-1120 GDKGSVVEAILPD
+1120 GAKGSVVEAVLPD
-1133 GTIATMV
+1133 GTVATMV

-1154 LNQSYVM
+1154 LNQSFVM
-1161 PASNPLAILAGV
+1161 PASNPLAILAGA

-1208 LFKSSGTTVGSSG
+1208 LFKSSGTTVGPSG

-1260 QLAGLAKNQMGGSLS
+1260 QLAGMAKNGVGSA
-1275 AGNSGAVDQMTGRTY
+1275 AGSGAAVDQMAGRTY

-1362 KEQQEDFADNRAD
+1362 KEQQEDFAENRAD

-1545 AAPANMALSVYDSV
+1545 AAPANVALSVYDSV
-1559 APQTAAQIASGVVTA
+1559 APQAAAQIASGVVTA
-1574 GGKIASGALREG
+1574 GGKLASGALREG
-1586 GKALGAGVST
+1586 GKALGAGVGT

-1601 GSALGAIPVVGA
+1601 GSALGAIPVFGA
-1613 PIGAV
+1613 PIGAAI
-1618 VSGASG
+1618 SGASG
-1624 IAGSAIDIGSGL
+1624 FAGSAIDIGSGL
-1636 AADTVDMF
+1636 AADAVDMF

>member
-24 PGVRKALGDT
+24 PGVRQALGDT

-512 ELEKVRNNIMLTK
+512 ELEKVRNNVMLTK

-547 KQLSETSKFGTQ
+547 KELSETSKFGTQ
-559 LSHLFGAY
+559 VSHLFGAY
-567 NGDGMDRQIEKINTA
+567 NGDGLDRQIAKIDTA
-582 KKSVESWQFV
+582 KASMESWQFV

-606 IAQGGDAYDSLVSKV
+606 IAQGGDAYNSLVSKV
-621 GGLGAQGKAAAADIQ
+621 GGLGEQGKAAAADIQ
-636 YLRSKVTEMQS
+636 YLRSKVTEMQ
-647 EAQNATPLQQ
+647 AAAHNATPLQQ

-666 DASADTSEKLNV
+666 DASADTSAKLNV

-683 ALLAGRDLSAEQSTA
+683 ALLAGRDLSAEQATSD
-698 NLNAQVEQ
+698 LNAQVEQ

-719 QAGGAMLTVT
+719 QAGGAMLTTT

-940 HSLGGIL
+940 HFLGGVL
-947 GFSTGGFLPTT
+947 GFSTGGFLPTS

-1014 ATGGTVG
+1014 AAGGMVG
-1021 KKPLGM
+1021 KKPLELG
-1027 VSSIKDTASRFD
+1027 STLKDTASRFD
-1039 LTGFATGTYGMPTIN
+1039 LTGFATGVYGMPSIN
-1054 GDKYVYGGRG
+1054 GNEYVYGGRG

-1070 MPIALARRAA
+1070 MPVALARRAA

-1120 GDKGSVVEAILPD
+1120 GAKGSVVEAILPD

-1260 QLAGLAKNQMGGSLS
+1260 QLAGLAKNQMGGSSS
-1275 AGNSGAVDQMTGRTY
+1275 AGVAVDQMTGRTY

-1362 KEQQEDFADNRAD
+1362 REQQADFADNSAD

-1559 APQTAAQIASGVVTA
+1559 APQAAAQIASGVVPA
-1574 GGKIASGALREG
+1574 GGKLASGALREG

-1687 HLPEMGAA
+1687 HLPETGAA

-1710 AFTQQLTAPGRG
+1710 AITQQLTAPGRG

-1736 AKFNEVSMADRMGIG
+1736 AKFNEVSLSDRMGSG

>member
-24 PGVRKALGDT
+24 PGVRQALGDT

-46 SKMASGASGALKKGL
+46 SKMARGASGALKKGL

-136 VAAGIRP
+136 VAAGIKP
-143 GKELEK
+143 GKDLEK

-204 GKTTTEVSGMIRKG
+204 GKTTTEVSGMIKKG

-272 AFSGMTEL
+272 AFSGMTTL
-280 LDSMDA
+280 LDSLDA
-286 TAQPVMKRFEG
+286 SAQPVMKRFEG

-318 TALGDSLSS
+318 AALGDSLSS
-327 VVSAGQLDQAK
+327 VVSTGQLDQAK

-367 QAGAAISVDTWKIFA
+367 QVGAAISVDTWKIFA

-404 KLTGAVPGL
+404 RLTGAVPGIM
-413 TQTVAV
+413 QAVSV

-425 AMAMDSAIGSV
+425 AMVMDSAIGSV
-436 EKLGGRISALSGY
+436 EKLGGRLAMLSGY

-463 VSGLTGALT
+463 VSGLAGSLAGA
-472 GFGGLAVGA
+472 GGLAIGA

-492 VNSANSSFESASKG
+492 VNSANSSFDSASKG

-512 ELEKVRNNIMLTK
+512 ELEKVRNNVMLTN

-547 KQLSETSKFGTQ
+547 KQLSEASKFGTQ

-567 NGDGMDRQIEKINTA
+567 NGDGLDRQIAKINTA

-592 QDRLGMS
+592 QERLGMS

-606 IAQGGDAYDSLVSKV
+606 IAQGGDAYNSLVSKV
-621 GGLGAQGKAAAADIQ
+621 GGLGEQGKAAAADIQ
-636 YLRSKVTEMQS
+636 YLRSKVTEMQAA
-647 EAQNATPLQQ
+647 AQNATPLQQ

-666 DASADTSEKLNV
+666 DASADTSAKLNV
-678 YSQTV
+678 YSQAV
-683 ALLAGRDLSAEQSTA
+683 AILAGRDLSAEQATS
-698 NLNAQVEQ
+698 NLNAEVEQ

-712 QAGQAAA
+712 QAGQAAT
-719 QAGGAMLTVT
+719 QTGGAMVTAT
-729 GQIDT
+729 GQINT
-734 TTAAGRELFSSA
+734 TTEAGRALFSSA

-759 MQQKGSTEK
+759 MQQKGATEEQ
-768 DMIAQAQA
+768 MIAQAQS
-776 TRDTFIMNA
+776 TYDTFVMNA
-785 QAAGLNAEQA
+785 QAAGMNAEQA
-795 NKLADS
+795 RKLADS

-812 ITNPGIAAASAEIAK
+812 ITNPGMAAASAEIAK

-836 KEKAVTVKTLSED
+836 KEKAVTVKTLSDD

-919 GIDNLT
+919 GIDNLS

-940 HSLGGIL
+940 HFLGGIL
-947 GFSTGGFLPTT
+947 GFSTGGFLPTS

-963 RRDGFLGVDASGS
+963 RRDGFLGVDAAGS

-1014 ATGGTVG
+1014 ATGGMVG
-1021 KKPLGM
+1021 KKPLEM
-1027 VSSIKDTASRFD
+1027 ASTLKDTASRFD
-1039 LTGFATGTYGMPTIN
+1039 LTGFASGIYGMPTIN
-1054 GDKYVYGGRG
+1054 GDDYVYGGRG

-1080 GLAPFGE
+1080 GLAPFSE

-1120 GDKGSVVEAILPD
+1120 GAKGSVVEAVLPD
-1133 GTIATMV
+1133 GTVATMV

-1148 GHVYGG
+1148 GHVLGG

-1173 QNLPEQ
+1173 HNLPEQ

-1208 LFKSSGTTVGSSG
+1208 LFKSSGTTIGSSG

-1260 QLAGLAKNQMGGSLS
+1260 QLAGLAKNGVGSA
-1275 AGNSGAVDQMTGRTY
+1275 AGSGAAVDQMAGRTY
-1290 EPSREEIAASMVATT
+1290 EPSRDEIAASMVATT

-1311 AGAGQWRTTA
+1311 AGAQQWRTTA

-1347 GNTNYSAPAPLTEEE
+1347 GNTNYSAPAPLSEEE

-1509 TAKTGEMIM
+1509 TAQTGEMIM
-1518 SKTAAAGNEAVLDQM
+1518 SKTAAAGNEAVLNQM

-1545 AAPANMALSVYDSV
+1545 AAPANMALNVYDSV
-1559 APQTAAQIASGVVTA
+1559 APQAAAQIASGVVTA

-1687 HLPEMGAA
+1687 HLPETGAA

-1710 AFTQQLTAPGRG
+1710 ALTKSIQRG
-1722 GNTYNFYGVMQDMK
+1722 AGGDTFIFNTYDPQTAYT
-1736 AKFNEVSMADRMGIG
+1736 KFNGLSTARAHGMG
-1751 AVMV
+1751 ALL

>member
-46 SKMASGASGALKKGL
+46 SKMASGASSALKKGL
-61 KVAGLASLGV
+61 KVAGLASLGA

-204 GKTTTEVSGMIRKG
+204 GKTTTEVSGMIKKG

-327 VVSAGQLDQAK
+327 VVSAGELDQAK

-367 QAGAAISVDTWKIFA
+367 QVGAAISVDTWKIFA
-382 DVLNATAEVA
+382 DVLNATAEIA
-392 EHVVAPIASVVA
+392 EHVVAPITSVVA

-419 FTLLRK
+419 FTLLRR
-425 AMAMDSAIGSV
+425 AMAMDSTIAVV
-436 EKLGGRISALSGY
+436 EKLGGRISALSDY
-449 AGKASGVVG
+449 AGKAGGVVS
-458 ALGAK
+458 ALGSK
-463 VSGLTGALT
+463 VSGLTGAFT

-492 VNSANSSFESASKG
+492 VNSANSSFDSASKG

-512 ELEKVRNNIMLTK
+512 ELEKVRNNVMLTK

-547 KQLSETSKFGTQ
+547 KELSETSKFGTQ

-567 NGDGMDRQIEKINTA
+567 NGDGLDRQIAKIDTA
-582 KKSVESWQFV
+582 KASMESWQFV

-599 QKEITQA
+599 QKEMTQA
-606 IAQGGDAYDSLVSKV
+606 IAQGGDAYNSLVSKV
-621 GGLGAQGKAAAADIQ
+621 GGLGEQGKAAAADIQ
-636 YLRSKVTEMQS
+636 YLRSKVTEMQAA
-647 EAQNATPLQQ
+647 AQNATPLQQ

-666 DASADTSEKLNV
+666 DASADTSAKLNA

-698 NLNAQVEQ
+698 NLNAEVEQ

-712 QAGQAAA
+712 QAAEAAA
-719 QAGGAMLTVT
+719 QAGGVMVT
-729 GQIDT
+729 ASGQIDT

-812 ITNPGIAAASAEIAK
+812 ITNPGMAAASAEIAK

-836 KEKAVTVKTLSED
+836 NEKAVTVKTLSED
-849 AKKQLEDVGFKTQ
+849 AEKQLEDVGFKTQ

-887 GVFNFASLAGQKKP
+887 GVFQFAGLADKKTP
-901 KLSVDNSQAMKGI
+901 RLKVDNSQAMKGI

-919 GIDNLT
+919 GIDNLS

-940 HSLGGIL
+940 HFLGGLL

-1021 KKPLGM
+1021 KKPLEM

-1070 MPIALARRAA
+1070 MPVALARRAA

-1087 VPSVEQLPAYL
+1087 VPSVDQLPAYL

-1120 GDKGSVVEAILPD
+1120 GAKGSVVEAVLPD
-1133 GTIATMV
+1133 GTVATMV
-1140 PGKGGVLG
+1140 PGKGGILG

-1208 LFKSSGTTVGSSG
+1208 LFKSSGATVGSSG

-1248 EDRMPPLVNAVL
+1248 EDRMPPLVNALL

-1275 AGNSGAVDQMTGRTY
+1275 AGNSGAVDQMAGRNY

-1305 PRSVAG
+1305 PHSVAG

-1362 KEQQEDFADNRAD
+1362 KEQQEDFAENRAD

-1434 EFFSNVDSELPR
+1434 EFFSNADSELPR

-1518 SKTAAAGNEAVLDQM
+1518 SKTAAAGNEAVLNQM

-1545 AAPANMALSVYDSV
+1545 AAPANMALNVYDSV
-1559 APQTAAQIASGVVTA
+1559 APQAAAQIASGVVTA

-1613 PIGAV
+1613 PVGAV

-1656 SQVAMA
+1656 SQAAMA

-1687 HLPEMGAA
+1687 HLPETGAA

>member
-24 PGVRKALGDT
+24 PGVRQALGDT

-46 SKMASGASGALKKGL
+46 SKMASGASSALRKGL

-318 TALGDSLSS
+318 TALGESLSS
-327 VVSAGQLDQAK
+327 VVSAGELDQAK

-367 QAGAAISVDTWKIFA
+367 QVGAAISVDTWKIFA
-382 DVLNATAEVA
+382 DVLNATAEIA
-392 EHVVAPIASVVA
+392 EHVVAPITSVVA

-419 FTLLRK
+419 FTLLRR
-425 AMAMDSAIGSV
+425 AMAMESTIAVV
-436 EKLGGRISALSGY
+436 EKLGGRISALSDY
-449 AGKASGVVG
+449 AGKAGGVVS
-458 ALGAK
+458 ALGSK
-463 VSGLTGALT
+463 VSGLTGAFT

-492 VNSANSSFESASKG
+492 VNSANSSFDSASKG

-512 ELEKVRNNIMLTK
+512 ELEKVRNNVMLTK

-547 KQLSETSKFGTQ
+547 KELSETSKFGTQ

-567 NGDGMDRQIEKINTA
+567 NGDGLDRQIAKIDTA
-582 KKSVESWQFV
+582 KASMESWQFV

-606 IAQGGDAYDSLVSKV
+606 IAQGGDAYNSLVSKV
-621 GGLGAQGKAAAADIQ
+621 GGLGEQGKAAAADIQ
-636 YLRSKVTEMQS
+636 YLRSKVTEMQAA
-647 EAQNATPLQQ
+647 AQNATPLQQ

-666 DASADTSEKLNV
+666 DASADTSAKLNV

-698 NLNAQVEQ
+698 NLNAEVEQ

-712 QAGQAAA
+712 QAAEAAA
-719 QAGGAMLTVT
+719 QAGGVMVT
-729 GQIDT
+729 ASGQIDT

-812 ITNPGIAAASAEIAK
+812 ITNPGMAAASAEIAK

-836 KEKAVTVKTLSED
+836 NEKAVTVKTLSED
-849 AKKQLEDVGFKTQ
+849 AEKQLEDVGFKTQ

-887 GVFNFASLAGQKKP
+887 GVFQFAGLADKKTP
-901 KLSVDNSQAMKGI
+901 RLKVDNSQAMKGI

-919 GIDNLT
+919 GIDNLS

-940 HSLGGIL
+940 HFLGGLL

-1014 ATGGTVG
+1014 ATGGMVG
-1021 KKPLGM
+1021 KKPLEIG
-1027 VSSIKDTASRFD
+1027 STLKDTASRFD

-1087 VPSVEQLPAYL
+1087 VPSVDQLPAYL

-1120 GDKGSVVEAILPD
+1120 GAKGSVVEAVLPD
-1133 GTIATMV
+1133 GTVATMV

-1148 GHVYGG
+1148 GHVLGG

-1208 LFKSSGTTVGSSG
+1208 LFKSSGATVGSSG

-1248 EDRMPPLVNAVL
+1248 EDRMPPLVNALL

-1275 AGNSGAVDQMTGRTY
+1275 AGNSGAVDQMAGRNY

-1305 PRSVAG
+1305 PHSVAG

-1347 GNTNYSAPAPLTEEE
+1347 GNTNYSAPAPLSEEE
-1362 KEQQEDFADNRAD
+1362 KEQQEDFAENRAD

-1518 SKTAAAGNEAVLDQM
+1518 SKTAAAGNEVVLDQM

-1545 AAPANMALSVYDSV
+1545 AAPANVALSVYDSV
-1559 APQTAAQIASGVVTA
+1559 APQAAAQIASGVVTA

-1687 HLPEMGAA
+1687 HLPETGAA

-1710 AFTQQLTAPGRG
+1710 ALTKSIQRG
-1722 GNTYNFYGVMQDMK
+1722 AGGDTFIFNTYDPQTAYT
-1736 AKFNEVSMADRMGIG
+1736 KFNGISTARAHGMG
-1751 AVMV
+1751 ALL

>member
-24 PGVRKALGDT
+24 PGVRQALGDT

-46 SKMASGASGALKKGL
+46 SKMASGVSGALRKGL

-128 AASVAASS
+128 AASVAASA
-136 VAAGIRP
+136 VAAGIKP
-143 GKELEK
+143 GKDLEK

-169 TIFNK
+169 LIFNK

-204 GKTTTEVSGMIRKG
+204 GKTTTEVSGMIKKG

-272 AFSGMTEL
+272 AFSGMTTL

-286 TAQPVMKRFEG
+286 TAKPVMKRFEG

-318 TALGDSLSS
+318 TALGDSLSD

-367 QAGAAISVDTWKIFA
+367 QVGAAISVDTWKIFA
-382 DVLNATAEVA
+382 DVLNVTAEVA
-392 EHVVAPIASVVA
+392 EHVVAPIASVVG
-404 KLTGAVPGL
+404 KLTGAAPGL
-413 TQTVAV
+413 MQTVAV

-436 EKLGGRISALSGY
+436 EKLGGRIATLSGY

-463 VSGLTGALT
+463 VSGLSGSLAGA
-472 GFGGLAVGA
+472 GGLAIGA

-492 VNSANSSFESASKG
+492 VNSANSSFDSASKG

-512 ELEKVRNNIMLTK
+512 ELEKVRNNVMLTN

-547 KQLSETSKFGTQ
+547 KQLSEASKFGTQ

-567 NGDGMDRQIEKINTA
+567 NGDGLDRQIAKIDTA
-582 KKSVESWQFV
+582 KASMESWQFV
-592 QDRLGMS
+592 QERLGMS
-599 QKEITQA
+599 QKEMTQA
-606 IAQGGDAYDSLVSKV
+606 IAQGGSAYDSLLAKV
-621 GGLGAQGKAAAADIQ
+621 GGLGEQGKAAAADIQ
-636 YLRSKVTEMQS
+636 YLRSKVTEMQAA
-647 EAQNATPLQQ
+647 AQNATPLQQ

-666 DASADTSEKLNV
+666 DASADTSAKLNV
-678 YSQTV
+678 YSQAV
-683 ALLAGRDLSAEQSTA
+683 AILAGRDLSAEQATS
-698 NLNAQVEQ
+698 NLNAEVEQ

-712 QAGQAAA
+712 QAGQAAT
-719 QAGGAMLTVT
+719 QTGGAMVTAT
-729 GQIDT
+729 GQINT
-734 TTAAGRELFSSA
+734 TTEAGRALFSSA

-759 MQQKGSTEK
+759 MQQKGATEEQ
-768 DMIAQAQA
+768 MIAQAQS
-776 TRDTFIMNA
+776 TYDTFVMNA
-785 QAAGLNAEQA
+785 QAAGMNAEQA
-795 NKLADS
+795 RKLADS

-836 KEKAVTVKTLSED
+836 TEKAVTVKTLSED

-887 GVFNFASLAGQKKP
+887 GVFQFAGLADKKTP
-901 KLSVDNSQAMKGI
+901 RLKVDNSQAMKGI

-919 GIDNLT
+919 GIDNLS

-940 HSLGGIL
+940 HFLGGLL
-947 GFSTGGFLPTT
+947 GFSTGGFLPTS

-1027 VSSIKDTASRFD
+1027 ASTLKDTASRFD
-1039 LTGFATGTYGMPTIN
+1039 LTGFASGVYGMPTIN

-1080 GLAPFGE
+1080 GLAPFSE

-1120 GDKGSVVEAILPD
+1120 GAKGSVVEAVLPD
-1133 GTIATMV
+1133 GTVATMV

-1148 GHVYGG
+1148 GHVLGG

-1275 AGNSGAVDQMTGRTY
+1275 VGNSGAVDQMTGRTY

-1545 AAPANMALSVYDSV
+1545 AAPANMALNVYDSV
-1559 APQTAAQIASGVVTA
+1559 APQAAAQIASGVVTA

-1613 PIGAV
+1613 PVGAV

>member
-1 MAGNGI
+1 MAGNGL

-24 PGVRKALGDT
+24 PGVRQALGDT

-46 SKMASGASGALKKGL
+46 SKMASGASSALKKGL

-204 GKTTTEVSGMIRKG
+204 GKTTTEVSGMIKKG

-318 TALGDSLSS
+318 AALGESLSS

-338 ASAVTVLTGMRDAAI
+338 NSAVTVLTGMRDAAI

-367 QAGAAISVDTWKIFA
+367 QVGAAISVDTWKIFA
-382 DVLNATAEVA
+382 DVLNGTAEVA
-392 EHVVAPIASVVA
+392 EHVVAPITSVVA
-404 KLTGAVPGL
+404 KLTGAAPGL
-413 TQTVAV
+413 MQTVTV

-436 EKLGGRISALSGY
+436 EKLGGRLVTLSGY

-463 VSGLTGALT
+463 VSGLTGAFT

-492 VNSANSSFESASKG
+492 VNSANSSFDSASKG
-506 MRAANV
+506 MRAASI
-512 ELEKVRNNIMLTK
+512 ELEKVRNNVMLTK

-547 KQLSETSKFGTQ
+547 KELSETSKFGTQ

-567 NGDGMDRQIEKINTA
+567 NGDGLDRQIAKIDTA
-582 KKSVESWQFV
+582 KASMESWQFV

-606 IAQGGDAYDSLVSKV
+606 IAQGGDAYNSLVSKV
-621 GGLGAQGKAAAADIQ
+621 GGLGEQGKAAAADIQ
-636 YLRSKVTEMQS
+636 YLRSKVTEMQAD
-647 EAQNATPLQQ
+647 AQNATPLQQ

-666 DASADTSEKLNV
+666 DASADTSAKLNV

-698 NLNAQVEQ
+698 NLNAEVEQ

-712 QAGQAAA
+712 QAAEAAA
-719 QAGGAMLTVT
+719 QAGGVMVT
-729 GQIDT
+729 ASGQIDT

-812 ITNPGIAAASAEIAK
+812 ITNPGMAAASAEIAK

-836 KEKAVTVKTLSED
+836 NEKAVTVKTLSED
-849 AKKQLEDVGFKTQ
+849 AEKQLEDVGFKTQ

-887 GVFNFASLAGQKKP
+887 GVFSFASLAGQKKP
-901 KLSVDNSQAMKGI
+901 KLAVDNSQAMKGI

-919 GIDNLT
+919 GISSIT

-940 HSLGGIL
+940 HFLGGIL
-947 GFSTGGFLPTT
+947 GFSTGGFLPTS

-1014 ATGGTVG
+1014 ATGGMVG
-1021 KKPLGM
+1021 KKPLEIG
-1027 VSSIKDTASRFD
+1027 STLKDTASRFD
-1039 LTGFATGTYGMPTIN
+1039 LTGFATGAYGMPTIN

-1098 QTLGARPGS
+1098 QTLGARPGP
-1107 WSKGKLAINFTLD
+1107 WSKGKLAINFTLN
-1120 GDKGSVVEAILPD
+1120 GAKGSVVEAVLPD
-1133 GTIATMV
+1133 GTVATMV

-1148 GHVYGG
+1148 GHVLGG

-1184 GNLLEGDELKKA
+1184 GNLLEGDALKKA

-1208 LFKSSGTTVGSSG
+1208 LFKSSGTTIGSSG

-1260 QLAGLAKNQMGGSLS
+1260 QLAGLAKNGVGSA
-1275 AGNSGAVDQMTGRTY
+1275 AGSGAAVDQMAGRTY
-1290 EPSREEIAASMVATT
+1290 EPSRDEIAASMVATT

-1311 AGAGQWRTTA
+1311 AGAQQWRTTA

-1327 LGMSTAMVD
+1327 LGMPTAMVD
-1336 NVLAE
+1336 NVLTE

-1347 GNTNYSAPAPLTEEE
+1347 GNTNYSAPAPLSEEE
-1362 KEQQEDFADNRAD
+1362 KEQQEGFAETSAD
-1375 YADSMR
+1375 YADRMR
-1381 VYESKLAEWEKN
+1381 VYESELAEWEKN
-1393 GGKDKN
+1393 GGKDRD
-1399 GKPVAKPR
+1399 GKPVAKPK

-1413 EPKEKEFKDATVH
+1413 GPKEKEFKDATIH

-1434 EFFSNVDSELPR
+1434 EFFSNVASEMPR
-1446 QIYHPLANIVA
+1446 QIYHPLANIIA

-1479 EQGGKVKP
+1479 ERGGKVRP

-1518 SKTAAAGNEAVLDQM
+1518 SKTAAAGNEAVLNQM

-1545 AAPANMALSVYDSV
+1545 AAPANMALNVYDSV
-1559 APQTAAQIASGVVTA
+1559 APQAAAQIASGVVTA
-1574 GGKIASGALREG
+1574 GGKLASGALREG

-1596 GGNMV
+1596 GGTMV

-1613 PIGAV
+1613 PVGAV

-1636 AADTVDMF
+1636 AADAVDMF

-1687 HLPEMGAA
+1687 HLPETGAA

-1710 AFTQQLTAPGRG
+1710 ALTKSIQRAAG
-1722 GNTYNFYGVMQDMK
+1722 GDTFIFNTYDPQTAYT
-1736 AKFNEVSMADRMGIG
+1736 KFNGISTARAHGMG
-1751 AVMV
+1751 ALL

>member
-1 MAGNGI
+1 
-7 ELAVAYV
+7 
-14 SIVPEVSKIA
+14 
-24 PGVRKALGDT
+24 
-34 GRYGDAAGKTLG
+34 
-46 SKMASGASGALKKGL
+46 
-61 KVAGLASLGV
+61 
-71 SVGGAI
+71 
-77 SAGLYKGLGR
+77 
-87 LTAIEQA
+87 
-94 QAKLKG
+94 
-100 LGHSAQSVSTIM
+100 
-112 DNALAS
+112 
-118 VKGTAFGLEE
+118 
-128 AASVAASS
+128 
-136 VAAGIRP
+136 
-143 GKELEK
+143 
-149 TLKLVADASTI
+149 
-160 AGRDMGSMG
+160 MG
-169 TIFNK
+169 T
-174 VIAQGKVQGDELMQL
+174 
-189 SEAGIPALALLSKQM
+189 
-204 GKTTTEVSGMIRKG
+204 
-218 QIDAKTFM
+218 
-226 DAIGKGMP
+226 
-234 GAALA
+234 
-239 AGQTTQGAFKN
+239 
-250 MGAAAGRLGA
+250 
-260 TLAGPFYHQARD
+260 
-272 AFSGMTEL
+272 
-280 LDSMDA
+280 
-286 TAQPVMKRFEG
+286 
-297 YIRGTMVPALR
+297 
-308 SMAPEAKTAF
+308 
-318 TALGDSLSS
+318 
-327 VVSAGQLDQAK
+327 
-338 ASAVTVLTGMRDAAI
+338 
-353 ALAPPLLRLVTVAA
+353 
-367 QAGAAISVDTWKIFA
+367 
-382 DVLNATAEVA
+382 
-392 EHVVAPIASVVA
+392 
-404 KLTGAVPGL
+404 
-413 TQTVAV
+413 
-419 FTLLRK
+419 
-425 AMAMDSAIGSV
+425 
-436 EKLGGRISALSGY
+436 
-449 AGKASGVVG
+449 
-458 ALGAK
+458 LGAK
-463 VSGLTGALT
+463 VSGLAGSLT
-472 GFGGLAVGA
+472 GLSGIAIGA

-492 VNSANSSFESASKG
+492 VNSANSSFDSASKG

-512 ELEKVRNNIMLTK
+512 ELEKVRNNVMLTK
-525 GEMSTEQVDAVTA
+525 GEMGTEQVDAVTA

-567 NGDGMDRQIEKINTA
+567 NGDGLDRQIAKINTA

-599 QKEITQA
+599 QKEMTQA
-606 IAQGGDAYDSLVSKV
+606 IAQGGSAYDSLLAKV
-621 GGLGAQGKAAAADIQ
+621 GGLGEQGKAAAADIQ
-636 YLRSKVTEMQS
+636 YLRSKVTEMQAA
-647 EAQNATPLQQ
+647 AQNATPLQQ

-666 DASADTSEKLNV
+666 DASADTSAKLNV
-678 YSQTV
+678 YSQAV
-683 ALLAGRDLSAEQSTA
+683 AILAGRDLSAEQATS
-698 NLNAQVEQ
+698 NLNAEVEQ

-712 QAGQAAA
+712 QAGQAAT
-719 QAGGAMLTVT
+719 QTGGAMLTAT
-729 GQIDT
+729 GQIN
-734 TTAAGRELFSSA
+734 TATEAGRALFSSA

-759 MQQKGSTEK
+759 MQQKGATEEQ
-768 DMIAQAQA
+768 MIAQAQS
-776 TRDTFIMNA
+776 TYDTFVMNA
-785 QAAGLNAEQA
+785 QAAGMNAEQA
-795 NKLADS
+795 RKLADS

-812 ITNPGIAAASAEIAK
+812 ITNPGMAAASAEIAK

-836 KEKAVTVKTLSED
+836 NEKAVTVKTLSED
-849 AKKQLEDVGFKTQ
+849 AEKQLEDVGFKTQ

-887 GVFNFASLAGQKKP
+887 GVFQFAGLADKKTP
-901 KLSVDNSQAMKGI
+901 RLKVDNSQAMKGI

-919 GIDNLT
+919 GIDNLS

-940 HSLGGIL
+940 HFLGGIL
-947 GFSTGGFLPTT
+947 GFSTGGFLPTS

-963 RRDGFLGVDASGS
+963 RRDGFLGVDAAGS

-1014 ATGGTVG
+1014 ATGGMVG
-1021 KKPLGM
+1021 KKPLEIG
-1027 VSSIKDTASRFD
+1027 STLKDTASRFD
-1039 LTGFATGTYGMPTIN
+1039 LTGFATGVYGMPTIN

-1098 QTLGARPGS
+1098 QTLGARPGP
-1107 WSKGKLAINFTLD
+1107 WSKGKLAINFTLN
-1120 GDKGSVVEAILPD
+1120 GAKGSVVEAVLPD
-1133 GTIATMV
+1133 GTVATMV

-1148 GHVYGG
+1148 GHVLGG
-1154 LNQSYVM
+1154 LNQSFVM

-1239 ADVLSVFGI
+1239 ADILSVFGI

-1260 QLAGLAKNQMGGSLS
+1260 QLAGLAKNGVGSA
-1275 AGNSGAVDQMTGRTY
+1275 AGSGAAVDQMAGRTY
-1290 EPSREEIAASMVATT
+1290 EPSRDEIAASMVATT

-1311 AGAGQWRTTA
+1311 AGAQQWRTTA

-1362 KEQQEDFADNRAD
+1362 KEQQADFADNRAD
-1375 YADSMR
+1375 YADRMR

-1413 EPKEKEFKDATVH
+1413 DPKEKEFKDATVH
-1426 GLMGLTPQ
+1426 GFMGLTPQ

-1509 TAKTGEMIM
+1509 TAQTGEMIM
-1518 SKTAAAGNEAVLDQM
+1518 SKTAAAGNEAVLNQM

-1545 AAPANMALSVYDSV
+1545 AAPANLALNVYDSV
-1559 APQTAAQIASGVVTA
+1559 APQAAAQIASGVVTA
-1574 GGKIASGALREG
+1574 GGKLASGALREG

-1618 VSGASG
+1618 ISGASG

-1687 HLPEMGAA
+1687 HLPETGAA

-1710 AFTQQLTAPGRG
+1710 ALTKSIQRG
-1722 GNTYNFYGVMQDMK
+1722 AGGDTFIFNTYDPQTAYT
-1736 AKFNEVSMADRMGIG
+1736 KFNGISTARAHGMG
-1751 AVMV
+1751 ALL

>member
-1 MAGNGI
+1 MAGNGV

-24 PGVRKALGDT
+24 PGVRQALGDT

-46 SKMASGASGALKKGL
+46 SKMASGASSALKKGL

-94 QAKLKG
+94 EAKLKG
-100 LGHSAQSVSTIM
+100 LGHSAGSVSTIM
-112 DNALAS
+112 GNALAS

-136 VAAGIRP
+136 VAAGIKP
-143 GKELEK
+143 GKDLEK

-169 TIFNK
+169 LIFNK

-218 QIDAKTFM
+218 QIDAQTFM

-234 GAALA
+234 GAALT

-250 MGAAAGRLGA
+250 MGAAAGRLAA

-272 AFSGMTEL
+272 AFSGMTTL
-280 LDSMDA
+280 LDSLDA
-286 TAQPVMKRFEG
+286 SAQPVMKRFEG

-318 TALGDSLSS
+318 TALGDSLSD

-338 ASAVTVLTGMRDAAI
+338 NSAVAVLVGMRDAAV
-353 ALAPPLLRLVTVAA
+353 ALAPPLLRLVAVAA
-367 QAGAAISVDTWKIFA
+367 QVGAAISVDTWRIFA

-392 EHVVAPIASVVA
+392 EHVIAPIASVVG
-404 KLTGAVPGL
+404 KLTGAAPGIM
-413 TQTVAV
+413 QTVTV

-425 AMAMDSAIGSV
+425 AMALDSSMAAV
-436 EKLGGRISALSGY
+436 EKFGGKISALSDY
-449 AGKASGVVG
+449 AGKAGGVLSK
-458 ALGAK
+458 LGAK
-463 VSGLTGALT
+463 VSGFSGALA
-472 GFGGLAVGA
+472 GAGGLAIGA

-492 VNSANSSFESASKG
+492 VNSANASFESASKG

-512 ELEKVRNNIMLTK
+512 ELEKVRNNVMLTK

-547 KQLSETSKFGTQ
+547 KQLSETNKFGTQ

-567 NGDGMDRQIEKINTA
+567 NGDGLDRQIEKINTA
-582 KKSVESWQFV
+582 KKSMESWQFV

-599 QKEITQA
+599 QKEMTQA
-606 IAQGGDAYDSLVSKV
+606 IAQGGSAYDSLLAKV
-621 GGLGAQGKAAAADIQ
+621 GGLGEQGEAAAADIQ
-636 YLRSKVTEMQS
+636 YLRSKVTEMQAA
-647 EAQNATPLQQ
+647 AQNATPLQQ

-666 DASADTSEKLNV
+666 DASADTSAKLNV
-678 YSQTV
+678 YSQAV
-683 ALLAGRDLSAEQSTA
+683 AILAGRDLSAEQATS
-698 NLNAQVEQ
+698 NLNAEVEQ

-712 QAGQAAA
+712 QAGQAAT
-719 QAGGAMLTVT
+719 QAGGAMVTAT

-734 TTAAGRELFSSA
+734 TTEAGRALFSSA

-759 MQQKGSTEK
+759 MQQKGATEEQ
-768 DMIAQAQA
+768 MIAQAQS
-776 TRDTFIMNA
+776 TYDTFVMNA
-785 QAAGLNAEQA
+785 QAAGMNAEQA
-795 NKLADS
+795 RKLADS

-812 ITNPGIAAASAEIAK
+812 ITNPGMAAASAEIAK

-836 KEKAVTVKTLSED
+836 NEKAVTVKTLSED
-849 AKKQLEDVGFKTQ
+849 AKKQLEDVGFKTE

-887 GVFNFASLAGQKKP
+887 GFFQFTGLADKKTP
-901 KLSVDNSQAMKGI
+901 KLKVDNSQAMKGI

-940 HSLGGIL
+940 HSLGGLL
-947 GFSTGGFLPTT
+947 GFSTGGFLPTS

-1014 ATGGTVG
+1014 VTGGMIG
-1021 KKPLGM
+1021 KKPQRFG
-1027 VSSIKDTASRFD
+1027 SAIKDTASRFD
-1039 LTGFATGTYGMPTIN
+1039 LTGFATGAYGMPSVN
-1054 GDKYVYGGRG
+1054 GNDYVYGGRG

-1070 MPIALARRAA
+1070 MPVALARRAA

-1098 QTLGARPGS
+1098 QMLGARPGT

-1120 GDKGSVVEAILPD
+1120 GAKGSVVEAVLPD
-1133 GTIATMV
+1133 GTVATMV
-1140 PGKGGVLG
+1140 PGRGGVLG

-1154 LNQSYVM
+1154 LNQSFVM

-1184 GNLLEGDELKKA
+1184 GNLLEGDALKKA
-1196 IQDAGGASALPG
+1196 IQESGGASALPG
-1208 LFKSSGTTVGSSG
+1208 LFKSSGTAIGSSG

-1260 QLAGLAKNQMGGSLS
+1260 QLAGMAKNGVGGA
-1275 AGNSGAVDQMTGRTY
+1275 AGSGAAVDQMAGRTY
-1290 EPSREEIAASMVATT
+1290 EPSRDEIAASMVATT

-1311 AGAGQWRTTA
+1311 AGAQQWRTTA

-1327 LGMSTAMVD
+1327 LGMPTAMVD
-1336 NVLAE
+1336 NVLTE

-1347 GNTNYSAPAPLTEEE
+1347 GNTNYSAPAPLSEEE
-1362 KEQQEDFADNRAD
+1362 KEQQEGFAETSAD
-1375 YADSMR
+1375 YADRMR
-1381 VYESKLAEWEKN
+1381 VYESELAEWEKN
-1393 GGKDKN
+1393 GGKDRD
-1399 GKPVAKPR
+1399 GKPVAKPK

-1413 EPKEKEFKDATVH
+1413 GPKEKEFKDATIH

-1434 EFFSNVDSELPR
+1434 EFFSNVDSEMPR
-1446 QIYHPLANIVA
+1446 QIYHPLANIIA

-1479 EQGGKVKP
+1479 ERGGKVRP

-1518 SKTAAAGNEAVLDQM
+1518 SKTAAAGNEAVLNQM

-1545 AAPANMALSVYDSV
+1545 AAPANMALNVYDSV
-1559 APQTAAQIASGVVTA
+1559 APQAAAQIASGVVTA
-1574 GGKIASGALREG
+1574 GGKLASGALREG

-1596 GGNMV
+1596 GGTMV

-1613 PIGAV
+1613 PVGAV

-1636 AADTVDMF
+1636 AADAVDMF

-1687 HLPEMGAA
+1687 HLPETGAA

-1710 AFTQQLTAPGRG
+1710 ALTKSIQRAAG
-1722 GNTYNFYGVMQDMK
+1722 GDTFIFNTYDPQTAYT
-1736 AKFNEVSMADRMGIG
+1736 KFNGISTARAHGMG
-1751 AVMV
+1751 ALL

>member
-46 SKMASGASGALKKGL
+46 SKMASGASSALKKGL
-61 KVAGLASLGV
+61 KVAGLASLGA

-318 TALGDSLSS
+318 AALGESLSS

-338 ASAVTVLTGMRDAAI
+338 NSAVTVLTGMRDAAI

-367 QAGAAISVDTWKIFA
+367 QVGAAISVDTWKIFA
-382 DVLNATAEVA
+382 DVLNGTAEVA
-392 EHVVAPIASVVA
+392 EHVVAPITSVVA
-404 KLTGAVPGL
+404 KLTGAAPGL
-413 TQTVAV
+413 MQTVTV

-436 EKLGGRISALSGY
+436 EKLGGRLVTLSDY

-458 ALGAK
+458 ALGSK
-463 VSGLTGALT
+463 VSGLAGSLT
-472 GFGGLAVGA
+472 GLSGIAIGA

-492 VNSANSSFESASKG
+492 VNSANSSFDSASKG

-512 ELEKVRNNIMLTK
+512 ELEKVRNNVMLTK

-547 KQLSETSKFGTQ
+547 KQLSEASKFGTQ

-567 NGDGMDRQIEKINTA
+567 NGDGLDRQIAKIDTA
-582 KKSVESWQFV
+582 KASMESWQFV
-592 QDRLGMS
+592 QERLGMS
-599 QKEITQA
+599 QKEMTQA
-606 IAQGGDAYDSLVSKV
+606 IAQGGSAYDSLLAKV
-621 GGLGAQGKAAAADIQ
+621 GGLGEQGKAAAADIQ
-636 YLRSKVTEMQS
+636 YLRSKVTEMQDA
-647 EAQNATPLQQ
+647 AQNATPLQQ

-666 DASADTSEKLNV
+666 DASADTSAKLNV
-678 YSQTV
+678 YSQAV
-683 ALLAGRDLSAEQSTA
+683 AILAGRDLSAEQATS
-698 NLNAQVEQ
+698 NLNAEVEQ

-712 QAGQAAA
+712 QAGQAAT
-719 QAGGAMLTVT
+719 QTGGAMVTAT
-729 GQIDT
+729 GQINT
-734 TTAAGRELFSSA
+734 TTEAGRALFSSA

-759 MQQKGSTEK
+759 MQQKGATEEQ
-768 DMIAQAQA
+768 MIAQAQS
-776 TRDTFIMNA
+776 TYDTFVMNA
-785 QAAGLNAEQA
+785 QAAGMNAEQA
-795 NKLADS
+795 RKLADS

-887 GVFNFASLAGQKKP
+887 GVFQFAGLADKKTP
-901 KLSVDNSQAMKGI
+901 RLKVDNSQAMKGI

-919 GIDNLT
+919 GIDNLS

-940 HSLGGIL
+940 HFLGGLL
-947 GFSTGGFLPTT
+947 GFSTGGFLPTS

-1014 ATGGTVG
+1014 ATGGMVG
-1021 KKPLGM
+1021 KKPLEIG
-1027 VSSIKDTASRFD
+1027 STLKDTASRFD
-1039 LTGFATGTYGMPTIN
+1039 LTGFASGTYGMPTIN

-1087 VPSVEQLPAYL
+1087 VPSVEQLPDYL

-1107 WSKGKLAINFTLD
+1107 WSKGKLAINFTLN
-1120 GDKGSVVEAILPD
+1120 GAKGSVVEAVLPD
-1133 GTIATMV
+1133 GTVATMV

-1148 GHVYGG
+1148 GHVLGG

-1184 GNLLEGDELKKA
+1184 GNLLEGDALKKA

-1260 QLAGLAKNQMGGSLS
+1260 QLAGMAKNGVGSA
-1275 AGNSGAVDQMTGRTY
+1275 AGSDAAVDQMAGRTY
-1290 EPSREEIAASMVATT
+1290 EPSRDEIAASMVATT

-1311 AGAGQWRTTA
+1311 AGAQQWRTTA

-1347 GNTNYSAPAPLTEEE
+1347 GNTNYSAPAPLSEEE

-1413 EPKEKEFKDATVH
+1413 EPKEKEFKDATTH

-1509 TAKTGEMIM
+1509 TAQTGEMIM
-1518 SKTAAAGNEAVLDQM
+1518 SKTAAAGNEAVLNQM

-1545 AAPANMALSVYDSV
+1545 AAPANMALNVYDSV
-1559 APQTAAQIASGVVTA
+1559 APQAATQIASGVVTA
-1574 GGKIASGALREG
+1574 GGKIASGAVREG
-1586 GKALGAGVST
+1586 GKALGTGVST

-1601 GSALGAIPVVGA
+1601 GSALGAIPVFGA
-1613 PIGAV
+1613 PIGAAI
-1618 VSGASG
+1618 SGASG

-1687 HLPEMGAA
+1687 HLPETGAA

-1710 AFTQQLTAPGRG
+1710 ALTKSIQRG
-1722 GNTYNFYGVMQDMK
+1722 AGGDTFIFNTYDPQTAYT
-1736 AKFNEVSMADRMGIG
+1736 KFNGLSTARAHGMG
-1751 AVMV
+1751 ALL

>member
-24 PGVRKALGDT
+24 PGVRQALGDT

-46 SKMASGASGALKKGL
+46 SKMARGASGALKKGL

-136 VAAGIRP
+136 VAAGIKP
-143 GKELEK
+143 GKDLEK

-169 TIFNK
+169 LIFNK

-204 GKTTTEVSGMIRKG
+204 GKTATEVSGMIRKG

-272 AFSGMTEL
+272 AFSGMTTL
-280 LDSMDA
+280 LDSLDA
-286 TAQPVMKRFEG
+286 SAQPVMKRFEG
-297 YIRGTMVPALR
+297 YIRETMVPALR

-318 TALGDSLSS
+318 AALGESLSS
-327 VVSAGQLDQAK
+327 VVSTGQLDQAK

-367 QAGAAISVDTWKIFA
+367 QVGAAISVDTWKIFA

-404 KLTGAVPGL
+404 RLTGAVPGIM
-413 TQTVAV
+413 QAVSV

-425 AMAMDSAIGSV
+425 AMVMDSAIGSV
-436 EKLGGRISALSGY
+436 EKLGGRLAMLSGY

-463 VSGLTGALT
+463 VSGLAGSLAGA
-472 GFGGLAVGA
+472 GGLAIGA

-492 VNSANSSFESASKG
+492 VNSANSSFDSASKG

-512 ELEKVRNNIMLTK
+512 ELEKVRNNVMLTN

-547 KQLSETSKFGTQ
+547 KQLSEASKFGTQ

-567 NGDGMDRQIEKINTA
+567 NGDGLDRQIAKINTA

-592 QDRLGMS
+592 QERLGMS

-606 IAQGGDAYDSLVSKV
+606 IAQGGDAYNSLVSKV
-621 GGLGAQGKAAAADIQ
+621 GGLGEQGKAAAADIQ
-636 YLRSKVTEMQS
+636 YLRSKVTEMQAA
-647 EAQNATPLQQ
+647 AQNATPLQQ

-666 DASADTSEKLNV
+666 DASADTSAKLNV
-678 YSQTV
+678 YSQAV
-683 ALLAGRDLSAEQSTA
+683 AILAGRDLSAEQATS
-698 NLNAQVEQ
+698 NLNAEVEQ

-712 QAGQAAA
+712 QAGQAAT
-719 QAGGAMLTVT
+719 QTGGAMVTAT
-729 GQIDT
+729 GQINT
-734 TTAAGRELFSSA
+734 TTEAGRALFSSA

-759 MQQKGSTEK
+759 MQQKSATEEQ
-768 DMIAQAQA
+768 MIAQAQS
-776 TRDTFIMNA
+776 TYDTFVMNA
-785 QAAGLNAEQA
+785 QAAGMNAEQA
-795 NKLADS
+795 RKLADS

-812 ITNPGIAAASAEIAK
+812 ITNPGMAAASAEIAK

-836 KEKAVTVKTLSED
+836 KEKAVTVKTLSDD

-919 GIDNLT
+919 GIDNLS

-940 HSLGGIL
+940 HFLGGIL
-947 GFSTGGFLPTT
+947 GFSTGGFLPTS

-1014 ATGGTVG
+1014 ATGGMVG
-1021 KKPLGM
+1021 KKPLEIG
-1027 VSSIKDTASRFD
+1027 STLKDTASRFD

-1098 QTLGARPGS
+1098 QTLGARPGP

-1120 GDKGSVVEAILPD
+1120 GAKGSVVEAVLPD
-1133 GTIATMV
+1133 GTVATMV

-1148 GHVYGG
+1148 GHVLGG

-1208 LFKSSGTTVGSSG
+1208 LFKSSGTTIGSSG

-1260 QLAGLAKNQMGGSLS
+1260 QLAGLAKNGVGSA
-1275 AGNSGAVDQMTGRTY
+1275 AGSGAAVDQMAGRTY

-1311 AGAGQWRTTA
+1311 AGAQQWRTTA

-1347 GNTNYSAPAPLTEEE
+1347 GNTNYSAPAPLSEEE

-1399 GKPVAKPR
+1399 GKPVAKPK

-1413 EPKEKEFKDATVH
+1413 DPKEKEFKDATVH

-1518 SKTAAAGNEAVLDQM
+1518 SKTAAAGNEAVLNQM

-1545 AAPANMALSVYDSV
+1545 AAPANMALNVYDSV
-1559 APQTAAQIASGVVTA
+1559 APQAAAQIASGAVTA

-1613 PIGAV
+1613 PVGAV

-1687 HLPEMGAA
+1687 HLPETGAA

-1710 AFTQQLTAPGRG
+1710 ALTKSIQRG
-1722 GNTYNFYGVMQDMK
+1722 AGGDTFIFNTYDPQTAYT
-1736 AKFNEVSMADRMGIG
+1736 KFNGLSTARAHGMG
-1751 AVMV
+1751 ALL

>member
-1 MAGNGI
+1 MAGNGL

-46 SKMASGASGALKKGL
+46 SKMASGASSALKKGL
-61 KVAGLASLGV
+61 KVAGLASLGA

-204 GKTTTEVSGMIRKG
+204 GKTTTEVSGMIKKG

-318 TALGDSLSS
+318 AALGESLSS

-338 ASAVTVLTGMRDAAI
+338 NSAVTVLTGMRDAAI

-367 QAGAAISVDTWKIFA
+367 QVGAAISVDTWKIFA
-382 DVLNATAEVA
+382 DVLNGTAEVA
-392 EHVVAPIASVVA
+392 EHVVAPITSVVA
-404 KLTGAVPGL
+404 KLTGAAPGL
-413 TQTVAV
+413 MQTVTV

-436 EKLGGRISALSGY
+436 EKLGGRLVTLSGY

-463 VSGLTGALT
+463 VSGLTGAFT

-492 VNSANSSFESASKG
+492 VNSANSSFDSASKG
-506 MRAANV
+506 MRAANI
-512 ELEKVRNNIMLTK
+512 ELEKVRNNVMLTK

-547 KQLSETSKFGTQ
+547 KELSETSKFGTQ

-567 NGDGMDRQIEKINTA
+567 NGDGLDRQIAKIDTA
-582 KKSVESWQFV
+582 KASMESWQFV

-606 IAQGGDAYDSLVSKV
+606 IAQGGDAYNSLVSKV
-621 GGLGAQGKAAAADIQ
+621 GGLGEQGKAAAADIQ
-636 YLRSKVTEMQS
+636 YLRSKVTEMQAA
-647 EAQNATPLQQ
+647 AQNATPLQQ

-666 DASADTSEKLNV
+666 DASADTSAKLNA

-698 NLNAQVEQ
+698 KLNAEVEQ

-712 QAGQAAA
+712 QAAEAAA
-719 QAGGAMLTVT
+719 QAGGVMVT
-729 GQIDT
+729 ASGQIDT

-812 ITNPGIAAASAEIAK
+812 ITNPGMAAASAEIAK

-836 KEKAVTVKTLSED
+836 NEKAVTVKTLSED
-849 AKKQLEDVGFKTQ
+849 AEKQLEDVGFKTQ

-887 GVFNFASLAGQKKP
+887 GVFQFAGLADKKTP
-901 KLSVDNSQAMKGI
+901 RLKVDNSQAMKGI

-919 GIDNLT
+919 GIDNLS

-940 HSLGGIL
+940 HFLGGLL

-976 PIARVDA
+976 PIALVDA

-1120 GDKGSVVEAILPD
+1120 GAKGSVVEAILPD

-1670 VDTLNGGVP
+1670 VDTLNGGAP

>member
-24 PGVRKALGDT
+24 PGVRQALGDT

-46 SKMASGASGALKKGL
+46 SKMASGASSALKKGL

-204 GKTTTEVSGMIRKG
+204 GKTTTEVSGMIKKG

-318 TALGDSLSS
+318 AALGESLSS

-338 ASAVTVLTGMRDAAI
+338 NSAVTVLTGMRDAAI

-367 QAGAAISVDTWKIFA
+367 QVGAAISVDTWKIFA
-382 DVLNATAEVA
+382 DVLNGTAEVA
-392 EHVVAPIASVVA
+392 EHVVAPITSVVA
-404 KLTGAVPGL
+404 KLTGAAPGL
-413 TQTVAV
+413 MQTVTV

-436 EKLGGRISALSGY
+436 EKLGGRLVTLSDY

-458 ALGAK
+458 ALGSK
-463 VSGLTGALT
+463 VSGLAGSLT
-472 GFGGLAVGA
+472 GLSGIAIGA

-492 VNSANSSFESASKG
+492 VNSANSSFDSASKG

-512 ELEKVRNNIMLTK
+512 ELEKVRNNVMLTK

-547 KQLSETSKFGTQ
+547 KQLSEASKFGTQ

-567 NGDGMDRQIEKINTA
+567 NGDGLDRQIAKIDTA
-582 KKSVESWQFV
+582 KASMESWQFV
-592 QDRLGMS
+592 QERLGMS
-599 QKEITQA
+599 QKEMTQA
-606 IAQGGDAYDSLVSKV
+606 IAQGGSAYDSLLAKV
-621 GGLGAQGKAAAADIQ
+621 GGLGEQGKAAAADIQ
-636 YLRSKVTEMQS
+636 YLRSKVTEMQD
-647 EAQNATPLQQ
+647 AAHNATPLQQ

-666 DASADTSEKLNV
+666 DASADTSAKLNV

-683 ALLAGRDLSAEQSTA
+683 AILAGRDLSAEQATS
-698 NLNAQVEQ
+698 NLNAEVEQ

-712 QAGQAAA
+712 QAGQAAT
-719 QAGGAMLTVT
+719 QTGGAMVTAT
-729 GQIDT
+729 GQINT
-734 TTAAGRELFSSA
+734 TTEAGRALFSSA
-746 QKMSEALYGQITA
+746 QKMSEVLYGQITA
-759 MQQKGSTEK
+759 MQQKGATEEQ
-768 DMIAQAQA
+768 MIAQAQS
-776 TRDTFIMNA
+776 TYDTFVMNA
-785 QAAGLNAEQA
+785 QAAGMNAEQA
-795 NKLADS
+795 RKLADS

-836 KEKAVTVKTLSED
+836 KEKAVTVKTLSDD

-887 GVFNFASLAGQKKP
+887 GVFQFAGLADKKTP
-901 KLSVDNSQAMKGI
+901 RLKVDNSQAMKGI

-919 GIDNLT
+919 GIDNLS

-940 HSLGGIL
+940 HFLGGIL
-947 GFSTGGFLPTT
+947 GFSTGGFLPTS
-958 GPGTE
+958 GPGAE

-1014 ATGGTVG
+1014 ATGGMVG
-1021 KKPLGM
+1021 KKPLEIG
-1027 VSSIKDTASRFD
+1027 STLKDTASRFD
-1039 LTGFATGTYGMPTIN
+1039 LTGFASGTYGMPTIN

-1120 GDKGSVVEAILPD
+1120 GAKGSVVEAVLPD
-1133 GTIATMV
+1133 GTVATMV

-1148 GHVYGG
+1148 GHVLGG
-1154 LNQSYVM
+1154 LSQSFVM

-1208 LFKSSGTTVGSSG
+1208 LFKSSGTTIGSSG

-1260 QLAGLAKNQMGGSLS
+1260 QLAGLAKNGVGSA
-1275 AGNSGAVDQMTGRTY
+1275 AGSGAAVDQMAGRTY
-1290 EPSREEIAASMVATT
+1290 EPSRDEIAASMVATT

-1311 AGAGQWRTTA
+1311 AGAQQWRTTA

-1545 AAPANMALSVYDSV
+1545 AAPANMALNVYDSV
-1559 APQTAAQIASGVVTA
+1559 APQAAAQIASGVVTA

-1613 PIGAV
+1613 PVGAV

-1710 AFTQQLTAPGRG
+1710 AVTKSIQRRAG
-1722 GNTYNFYGVMQDMK
+1722 GDTFIFNTYDPQTAYT
-1736 AKFNEVSMADRMGIG
+1736 KFNGLSAARAHGMG
-1751 AVMV
+1751 ALL

>member
-24 PGVRKALGDT
+24 PGVRQALGDT

-46 SKMASGASGALKKGL
+46 SKMASGASSALKKGL
-61 KVAGLASLGV
+61 KVAGLASLGA

-204 GKTTTEVSGMIRKG
+204 GKTTTEVSGMIKKG

-318 TALGDSLSS
+318 AALGESLSS

-338 ASAVTVLTGMRDAAI
+338 NSAVTVLTGMRDAAI
-353 ALAPPLLRLVTVAA
+353 ALAPPFLRLVTVAA
-367 QAGAAISVDTWKIFA
+367 QVGAAISVDTWKIFA
-382 DVLNATAEVA
+382 DVLNGTAEVA
-392 EHVVAPIASVVA
+392 EHVVAPITSVVA
-404 KLTGAVPGL
+404 KLTGAAPGL
-413 TQTVAV
+413 MQTVTV

-436 EKLGGRISALSGY
+436 EKLGGRLVTLSGY

-458 ALGAK
+458 ALGSK
-463 VSGLTGALT
+463 VSGLTGAFT

-492 VNSANSSFESASKG
+492 VNSANSSFDSASKG

-512 ELEKVRNNIMLTK
+512 ELEKVRNNVMLTK

-547 KQLSETSKFGTQ
+547 KELSETSKFGTQ

-567 NGDGMDRQIEKINTA
+567 NGDGLDRQIAKIDTA
-582 KKSVESWQFV
+582 KASMESWQFV

-606 IAQGGDAYDSLVSKV
+606 IAQGGDAYNSLVSKV
-621 GGLGAQGKAAAADIQ
+621 GGLGEQGKAAAADIQ
-636 YLRSKVTEMQS
+636 YLRSKVTEMQ
-647 EAQNATPLQQ
+647 AAALNATPLQQ

-666 DASADTSEKLNV
+666 DASVDISAKLNV

-698 NLNAQVEQ
+698 NMNAEIEK

-712 QAGQAAA
+712 QAAEAAA
-719 QAGGAMLTVT
+719 QAGGAMLTAT

-785 QAAGLNAEQA
+785 QAAGMNAEQA
-795 NKLADS
+795 RKLADS

-849 AKKQLEDVGFKTQ
+849 AEKQLEDVGFKTQ

-919 GIDNLT
+919 GIDNLS

-940 HSLGGIL
+940 HFLGGIL
-947 GFSTGGFLPTT
+947 GFSTGGFLPTS

-1014 ATGGTVG
+1014 ATGGMVG
-1021 KKPLGM
+1021 KKPLEIG
-1027 VSSIKDTASRFD
+1027 STLKDTASRFD

-1070 MPIALARRAA
+1070 MPVALARRAA

-1087 VPSVEQLPAYL
+1087 VPSVDQLPAYL

-1120 GDKGSVVEAILPD
+1120 GAKGSVVEAVLPD
-1133 GTIATMV
+1133 GTVATMV
-1140 PGKGGVLG
+1140 PGKGGILG

-1208 LFKSSGTTVGSSG
+1208 LFKSSGATVGSSG

-1248 EDRMPPLVNAVL
+1248 EDRMPPLVNALL

-1275 AGNSGAVDQMTGRTY
+1275 AGNSGAVDQMAGRNY

-1305 PRSVAG
+1305 PHSVAG

-1362 KEQQEDFADNRAD
+1362 KEQQEDFAENRAD

-1518 SKTAAAGNEAVLDQM
+1518 SKTAAAGNEAVLNQM

-1545 AAPANMALSVYDSV
+1545 AAPANMALNVYDSV
-1559 APQTAAQIASGVVTA
+1559 APQAAAQIASGVVTA

-1624 IAGSAIDIGSGL
+1624 FAGSAIDIGSGL

-1662 GSRMMHAG
+1662 GFRMMHAG

>member
-24 PGVRKALGDT
+24 PGIRKALGDT

-204 GKTTTEVSGMIRKG
+204 GKTTTEVSGMIKKG

-327 VVSAGQLDQAK
+327 VVSAGELDQAK

-367 QAGAAISVDTWKIFA
+367 QVGAAISVDTWKIFA
-382 DVLNATAEVA
+382 DVLNATAEIA
-392 EHVVAPIASVVA
+392 EHVVAPITSVVA

-419 FTLLRK
+419 FTLLRR
-425 AMAMDSAIGSV
+425 AMAMDSTIAVV
-436 EKLGGRISALSGY
+436 EKLGGRISALSDY
-449 AGKASGVVG
+449 AGKAGGVVS
-458 ALGAK
+458 ALGSK
-463 VSGLTGALT
+463 VSGLTGAFT

-492 VNSANSSFESASKG
+492 VNSANSSFDSASKG

-512 ELEKVRNNIMLTK
+512 ELEKVRNNVMLTK
-525 GEMSTEQVDAVTA
+525 GEMSTKQVDAVTA

-547 KQLSETSKFGTQ
+547 KELSETSKFGTQ

-567 NGDGMDRQIEKINTA
+567 NGDGLDRQIAKIDTA
-582 KKSVESWQFV
+582 KASMESWQFV

-606 IAQGGDAYDSLVSKV
+606 IAQGGDAYNSLVSKV
-621 GGLGAQGKAAAADIQ
+621 GGLGEQGKAAAADIQ
-636 YLRSKVTEMQS
+636 YLRSKVTEMQ
-647 EAQNATPLQQ
+647 AAAHNATPLQQ

-666 DASADTSEKLNV
+666 DASVDTSAKLNV

-698 NLNAQVEQ
+698 NMNAEIEK

-712 QAGQAAA
+712 QAAEAAA
-719 QAGGAMLTVT
+719 QAGGAMLTAT

-785 QAAGLNAEQA
+785 QAAGMNAEQA
-795 NKLADS
+795 RKLADS

-812 ITNPGIAAASAEIAK
+812 ITNPGMAAASAEIAK

-836 KEKAVTVKTLSED
+836 GEKAVVVKALTDE
-849 AKKQLEDVGFKTQ
+849 AKKQLKEVGFQTQ
-862 KLKDGK
+862 DLKDGR
-868 VKITADDKQLQ
+868 VKITAEDKDLKA
-879 GVLENAKK
+879 VLNNAAK
-887 GVFNFASLAGQKKP
+887 GIFQFASLAGQKKP

-919 GIDNLT
+919 GIDNLS

-940 HSLGGIL
+940 HFLGGIL

-1311 AGAGQWRTTA
+1311 AGAGQWHTTA

-1362 KEQQEDFADNRAD
+1362 KEQQEDFAENRAD
-1375 YADSMR
+1375 YADRMR

-1413 EPKEKEFKDATVH
+1413 EPKEKEFKDATIH

-1545 AAPANMALSVYDSV
+1545 AAPANVALSVYDSV
-1559 APQTAAQIASGVVTA
+1559 APQAAAQIASGVVTA

-1687 HLPEMGAA
+1687 HLPETGAA

-1710 AFTQQLTAPGRG
+1710 ALTKSIQRG
-1722 GNTYNFYGVMQDMK
+1722 AGGDTFIFNTYDPQTAYT
-1736 AKFNEVSMADRMGIG
+1736 KFNGISTARAHGMG
-1751 AVMV
+1751 ALL

>member
-1 MAGNGI
+1 MAGNGL

-24 PGVRKALGDT
+24 PGVRQALGDT

-46 SKMASGASGALKKGL
+46 SKMASGASGALRKGL

-100 LGHSAQSVSTIM
+100 LGHSASSVSTIM

-128 AASVAASS
+128 AASVAASA
-136 VAAGIRP
+136 VAAGIKP
-143 GKELEK
+143 GKDLEK

-169 TIFNK
+169 LIFNK

-204 GKTTTEVSGMIRKG
+204 GKTTTEISGMIKKG

-272 AFSGMTEL
+272 AFSGMTTL

-286 TAQPVMKRFEG
+286 TAKPVMKRFEG

-318 TALGDSLSS
+318 TALGDSLSD

-367 QAGAAISVDTWKIFA
+367 QVGAAISVDTWKIFA
-382 DVLNATAEVA
+382 DALNVTAEVA
-392 EHVVAPIASVVA
+392 EHVVAPIASVVG
-404 KLTGAVPGL
+404 KLTGAAPGL
-413 TQTVAV
+413 MQTVAV

-436 EKLGGRISALSGY
+436 EKLGGRIATLSGY

-463 VSGLTGALT
+463 VSGLAGSLAGVG
-472 GFGGLAVGA
+472 GFAIGA

-492 VNSANSSFESASKG
+492 VNSANSSFDSASKG

-512 ELEKVRNNIMLTK
+512 ELEKVRNNVMLTN

-547 KQLSETSKFGTQ
+547 KQLSEASKFGTQ

-567 NGDGMDRQIEKINTA
+567 NGDGLDRQIAKIDTA

-592 QDRLGMS
+592 QEKLGMS

-606 IAQGGDAYDSLVSKV
+606 IAQGGDAYNSLVSKV
-621 GGLGAQGKAAAADIQ
+621 GGLGEQGKAAAADIQ
-636 YLRSKVTEMQS
+636 YLRSKVTEMQAA
-647 EAQNATPLQQ
+647 AQNATPLQQ

-666 DASADTSEKLNV
+666 DASVDTSAKLNV

-698 NLNAQVEQ
+698 NMNAEIEK

-712 QAGQAAA
+712 QAAEAAV
-719 QAGGAMLTVT
+719 QAGGAMLTAT

-785 QAAGLNAEQA
+785 QAAGMNAEQA
-795 NKLADS
+795 RKLADS

-849 AKKQLEDVGFKTQ
+849 AEKQLEDVGFKTQ

-887 GVFNFASLAGQKKP
+887 GVFSFASLAGQKKP

-919 GIDNLT
+919 GISSIT

-940 HSLGGIL
+940 HFLGGIL
-947 GFSTGGFLPTT
+947 GFSTGGFLPTS

-963 RRDGFLGVDASGS
+963 RRDGFLGVDAAGS

-1014 ATGGTVG
+1014 ATGGMVG
-1021 KKPLGM
+1021 KKPLEIG
-1027 VSSIKDTASRFD
+1027 STLKDTASRFD
-1039 LTGFATGTYGMPTIN
+1039 LTGFASGIYGMPTIN
-1054 GDKYVYGGRG
+1054 GDDYVYGGRG

-1107 WSKGKLAINFTLD
+1107 WSKGKLAINFTLN
-1120 GDKGSVVEAILPD
+1120 GAKGSVVEAVLPD
-1133 GTIATMV
+1133 GTVATMV

-1148 GHVYGG
+1148 GHVLGG
-1154 LNQSYVM
+1154 LNQSFVM

-1173 QNLPEQ
+1173 HNLPEQ

-1208 LFKSSGTTVGSSG
+1208 LFKSSGTTIGSSG

-1260 QLAGLAKNQMGGSLS
+1260 QLAGLAKNGVGSA
-1275 AGNSGAVDQMTGRTY
+1275 AGSGAAVDQMAGRTY
-1290 EPSREEIAASMVATT
+1290 EPSRDEIAASMVATT

-1311 AGAGQWRTTA
+1311 AGAQQWRTTA

-1347 GNTNYSAPAPLTEEE
+1347 GNTNYSATAPLTEEE

-1393 GGKDKN
+1393 GGKNKD

-1413 EPKEKEFKDATVH
+1413 EPKEKEFKDATIH

-1545 AAPANMALSVYDSV
+1545 AAPANMALNVYDSV
-1559 APQTAAQIASGVVTA
+1559 APQAAAQIASGVVTA

-1613 PIGAV
+1613 PVGAV

-1679 TLQEMLSD
+1679 TLQEMLSE

-1710 AFTQQLTAPGRG
+1710 ALTKSIQRG
-1722 GNTYNFYGVMQDMK
+1722 AGGDTFIFNTYDPQTAYT
-1736 AKFNEVSMADRMGIG
+1736 KFNELSTARAHGMG
-1751 AVMV
+1751 ALL